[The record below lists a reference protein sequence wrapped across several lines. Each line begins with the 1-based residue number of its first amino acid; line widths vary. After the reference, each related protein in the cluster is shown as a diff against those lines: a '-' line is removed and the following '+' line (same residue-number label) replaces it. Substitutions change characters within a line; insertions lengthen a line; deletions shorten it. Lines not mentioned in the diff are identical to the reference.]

1 MKRQLNGLAHKVLS
15 ILLAGMMVWTQ
26 TGLNVFADNQ
36 NPEDLPTAEQ
46 TPPRD
51 TIANPEI
58 TIQHYLNFSAV
69 SMGLITVKP
78 DPKTSQGTVVYP
90 LRNTPDYSDSF
101 NWNTFKQEY
110 TDGKL
115 KEGVDYEVESG
126 VLLQIYNKEARGVVT
141 NGQGAPEYGLI
152 LKDGQM
158 AVHDTKKMLFQD
170 ETVTYHEK
178 PYLDYMNRLDN
189 NDNYELKAVLVGYGL
204 TEEQQKDVEGTD
216 FHMAEITGDIN
227 KKNPVV
233 FTNNPN
239 YSETID
245 GQKIVVDQ
253 TNPVRMGDHWV
264 IYVKEGTTIR
274 LLFDPTSS
282 TYDKNDVNFF
292 DYDITDGYIYLSEKK
307 DPNNPDGIQNSPVV
321 SNTPLPT
328 SSQKDNQDAGYI
340 TYGNTYQQGIN
351 SPSNYTG
358 TGAKLAFGN
367 SNTGSGLANETLT
380 TGGVVNNINK
390 TNGSV
395 NALGSVFDLA
405 TGLKDDGTPKWN
417 TGVSAPNLFTT
428 DATKEVKGK
437 TNYIKGE
444 FGLRFN
450 RSGGTYILE
459 DVTKK
464 GTSGAYSEVS
474 SASNLSSFRDL
485 DCNTKVIWSNDFW
498 PMDAADSYGIDGHDL
513 KFGAGKTAGTYGA
526 ADPQNRYFNRSST
539 AANQGKGTLP
549 IADSA
554 LDHNSYFGM
563 SFTTDFY
570 LDPGYS
576 GPLRYYFYG
585 DDDMFVFL
593 SKVTTDDQGNETLTD
608 TKKIADVGG
617 VHSSVG
623 MYTNLWPYVNNG
635 EPIPYPDKNMS
646 EAEKKALVQHYRLS
660 VFYTERGASG
670 SSCFMRLTVPFEPST
685 YDELDFKADLNV
697 DKEVKTQVP
706 PAESG
711 DAQPEKYSFLL
722 NLKQGEE
729 ISVTGEDGQ
738 TSTRPATF
746 DEAKKNLVNIYA
758 YTIKDIDT
766 DQTVDSGYIADGGS
780 FELADGQ
787 RFTVKGLPE
796 GSLYRVEEIKLDSSE
811 STTFVSGQVDKDGN
825 TNIQKDFQEGD
836 TVTGS
841 TQKENYVKFVNALDI
856 GMLTLN
862 KEIDPAGGHTTTED
876 FSFRVK
882 LEATE
887 GSVVNSLS
895 VLRNG
900 LQEQDIAPN
909 ADGEFEV
916 TLHWNDEK
924 NQYDTV
930 TLYNIPLKSK
940 YTVTEISNGNY
951 LPSDITVTGGVNNTT
966 TLAAGMVQGT
976 VDANGPITETNR
988 PNVTVNY
995 TNVYAPNATAQIVAE
1010 KTIDGR
1016 KAAAGGETF
1025 TFQLEGANPAAID
1038 YLKDNSPLLAQAT
1051 VKEGETTAIAEFA
1064 PMNFTHNEI
1073 GEYLFNVTEVGSG
1086 TVQNGLEYDDT
1097 KYQVKVVVQN
1107 ATDEDGNLTQD
1118 LEAVVTWS
1126 NGTTGDAGN
1135 PVETEGN
1142 TVSFTN
1148 KVKLEAEAS
1157 INFTKNVQG
1166 EGSVTNGIAGDKYTF
1181 TIEAAATNPNAPM
1194 PKETTVTVTNDGRK
1208 DSYNGSFGPISY
1220 TRKDLGKDDAE
1231 KTYEYVIQEKQSE
1244 TGGLLTDTTKYLAKI
1259 KVSKMPVNGVDQM
1272 AAVLDSVSVIDGE
1285 DVADKSLVFTNIYQR
1300 AEAVIRVR
1308 KTLDGRPMRDGE
1320 VFAFELLEKGSSTVL
1335 QTLMLKGVNGQSV
1348 VEGEFDPI
1356 EFLDSNDSQ
1365 DYIVR
1370 EVKGNDPDITYDT
1383 KEHNVRVDVKEDN
1396 DRNLQAVV
1404 TYDGAEPGKATALDI
1419 TNIWNTSVEW
1429 APSVTKE
1436 TLGGSPADYTFQMEL
1451 DKADN
1456 ASFTGSDKATSD
1468 DTGKISFDPI
1478 RFTKPGDYKV
1488 TVSEVPGT
1496 DDKIIYDEHEAIFN
1510 LTVKADPATG
1520 LLSVNEAVENNAS
1533 TVFTNDAGLRLTKTI
1548 VPGTDVTLT
1557 DADYA
1562 KKFTFNLTL
1571 SEAGKDLNGSFQTVI
1586 RDANDIV
1593 QDEGHTIITNGK
1605 GTIELSHG
1613 QTAYLYGLPAGVKY
1627 SIAEKQE
1634 EGWFNVE
1641 SLSNAGEIGAGADM
1655 TVSFT
1660 NVKMST
1666 DTSLILGYKALTGTD
1681 GMNKPGLGLG
1691 SFRFQ
1696 ITPKSA
1702 EVEDTPVVSTPKAE
1716 EEETEPAEF
1725 DAEQEPAASDPAAD
1739 TDEDSDPAAEEQA
1752 GETTVQEI
1760 ALPRI
1765 VSKKIDLAL
1774 KDIPMPENGNVVS
1787 SSDTGVIDFGK
1798 IEFTRA
1804 GTYVYEVTEIDQT
1817 DSEIDYSDKVW
1828 TITITVEN
1836 VVTNNQVTG
1845 VKVTNVE
1852 YKDNEGNTS
1861 DDGFTFTNVFNG
1873 TPALNLHKSMSIN
1886 GGPITDV
1893 KEAQPVNAGDSVTY
1907 YLTASVPD
1915 TATAA
1920 ARDVV
1925 ITDVIPS
1932 PAGDAAAELTLIDKG
1947 TASFDASKKL
1957 LTWNVG
1963 DIGVNKAVTVSW
1975 TVRVPAVTVDTH
1987 WTNIA
1992 AAKYS
1997 NNPKDPDE
2005 EITSNDVTVEET
2017 PVLPNVKIYKAQ
2029 SVNKP
2034 GAAGVGGFSD
2044 SKDPVMSEQGS
2055 LVVYELKVTNH
2066 GTGAAKNVIVSDKIP
2081 TSQEEK
2087 LPLEFVQA
2095 YDGGTFDKGNQTV
2108 TWKIPELA
2116 PGASAWVHFSVK
2128 IPTASK
2134 WNSWTNQATVKHED
2148 PKDPDKET
2156 PEEPSNEVTVETDV
2170 PALTIRKEQKL
2181 NDDEQFTQELLHTRD
2196 KDIVTYKLTVANTSK
2211 VEAKDVVLKDK
2222 VPTGT
2227 PETPLIVIPESI
2239 QGGNL
2244 YADGTIVWNLGTIPA
2259 GESREVTFQV
2269 RVPYV
2274 KELTRWLNVATVNY
2288 SNNPDG
2294 PDKPQE
2300 SNKVEVEAKAPKLRL
2315 EKFQNFEDGQ
2325 PVKTPLTSLGEEEI
2339 VTYTLRAV
2347 NEGEFTAENVIITD
2361 EIPDGTTLVKDSISD
2376 GGKERNGVIE
2386 WNVGNIEPGQ
2396 ANAKTVSFQVKLDP
2410 ITVATTWKN
2419 GASAVY
2425 DNNPDNP
2432 TDPKDPKTPVDSNI
2446 VEIEGD
2452 VPALVIEKSQQ
2463 KNDEAPA
2470 TPILVD
2476 AGDTITYSLTVSN
2489 NGKAAAKDVVVKDPV
2504 PEGLELIEDS
2514 ISDGGTVT
2522 DGVITWE
2529 LGTIGAGGTKTVT
2542 FRVTVPKVTEATT
2555 WINAA
2560 STTYSNREDP
2570 EDPIPSNEVE
2580 SRTDVPHLV
2589 IEKEQQKADGDLTK
2603 DLMEVNGG
2611 DIVTYYVSVTN
2622 DGNAEARDV
2631 KVTDTVPEGLTLVD
2645 GSISDKGTVKN
2656 GVITWKLGNLA
2667 KGEKRTVSFKVNV
2680 PEEQGMWRNIAYT
2693 SYPNNPDNED
2703 GEDPK
2708 EEPSNPVDII
2718 EWPEEA
2724 PKLLIDKTQA
2734 LNNSTFTSEV
2744 LKGKAGDV
2752 VTYAL
2757 TVRNVGKTTAEG
2769 ITVTDVVPKGLSY
2782 VNGSASHDAVY
2793 DNGKLTWYV
2802 ETLEPGISV
2811 TLKFQAK
2818 LPMDNAAGS
2827 WKNVATLTYQNDP
2840 EGPDHETPS
2849 NEVEVKKDPN
2859 KVPTTSTNGKPHPGA
2874 SAPTATNTGILTWT
2888 LLAAGAATGAAG
2900 LGIAG
2905 RRRRKPVSRKRK

>member
-36 NPEDLPTAEQ
+36 NPEDLPTTEQ

-51 TIANPEI
+51 TTANPEI

-69 SMGLITVKP
+69 SMGLITAGP
-78 DPKTSQGTVVYP
+78 DKNTSQGTVVYP
-90 LRNTPDYSDSF
+90 LRNTPDYSDNF
-101 NWNTFKQEY
+101 DWNEFKANYNAGGLTQ
-110 TDGKL
+110 
-115 KEGVDYEVESG
+115 GVDYEVESG

-178 PYLDYMNRLDN
+178 PYLDYMNRLNN
-189 NDNYELKAVLVGYGL
+189 NDNYELKAVLVGYDLSPG
-204 TEEQQKDVEGTD
+204 QKEDVEGTD

-227 KKNPVV
+227 EKNPVV

-292 DYDITDGYIYLSEKK
+292 DYDISDGNIYLS
-307 DPNNPDGIQNSPVV
+307 DRANPSNPSQILSSPVD

-328 SSQKDNQDAGYI
+328 SSQEARQGEGYI

-367 SNTGSGLANETLT
+367 SNTGSGLANETLKI
-380 TGGVVNNINK
+380 GDVVNNINK

-405 TGLKDDGTPKWN
+405 TGLNGDGTPAWN
-417 TGVSAPNLFTT
+417 TGISAPDLFTT
-428 DATKEVKGK
+428 DETKTVRGK
-437 TNYIKGE
+437 TNYINQ

-474 SASNLSSFRDL
+474 SASNLSSFRRL
-485 DCNTKVIWSNDFW
+485 DCNSKVIWSNGFW
-498 PMDAADSYGIDGHDL
+498 PMDAADSYGTDGHDL
-513 KFGAGKTAGTYGA
+513 KFGAGQTAGTYGT
-526 ADPQNRYFNRSST
+526 ADPQNRYFNRSSS

-608 TKKIADVGG
+608 TVKVADVGG

-623 MYTNLWPYVNNG
+623 MYTNLWPYVNG
-635 EPIPYPDKNMS
+635 GKPIPYPDKNMS
-646 EAEKKALVQHYRLS
+646 EADKKAQVQHYRLS

-825 TNIQKDFQEGD
+825 TNIQKDFQEGN
-836 TVTGS
+836 TVSGS
-841 TQKENYVKFVNALDI
+841 TQQENYVKFVNATDI

-976 VDANGPITETNR
+976 VDADGPITETNR

-1016 KAAAGGETF
+1016 PAPAGGETF
-1025 TFQLEGANPAAID
+1025 TFQLEGANPAAVD
-1038 YLKDNSPLLAQAT
+1038 YLKDNSPLLAQVT
-1051 VKEGETTAIAEFA
+1051 VKEGEKTATAEFA
-1064 PMNFTHNEI
+1064 PMHFTHSEI
-1073 GEYLFNVTEVGSG
+1073 GEYLFNVTELGSG

-1097 KYQVKVVVQN
+1097 TYQVKVVVQN
-1107 ATDEDGNLTQD
+1107 AMDADGNPTQD

-1126 NGTTGDAGN
+1126 DGTTDEAGN
-1135 PVETEGN
+1135 PVQN
-1142 TVSFTN
+1142 TGSSVTFTN

-1157 INFTKNVQG
+1157 INFTKNIQG
-1166 EGSVTNGIAGDKYTF
+1166 EGSVTNGNIDDEYTF

-1194 PKETTVTVTNDGRK
+1194 PKEATVTITNDGRQSPY
-1208 DSYNGSFGPISY
+1208 DGTFGPISY
-1220 TRKDLGKDDAE
+1220 TREDLGQGDAT
-1231 KTYEYVIQEKQSE
+1231 KFYEYVIQEE
-1244 TGGLLTDTTKYLAKI
+1244 GGTVGGLLTDTTKYLAKI
-1259 KVSKMPVNGVDQM
+1259 KVSKTTVNGVDQLT
-1272 AAVLDSVSVIDGE
+1272 AVLDSVSVIDGE
-1285 DVADKSLVFTNIYQR
+1285 DVADKSLVFTNIYQQ

-1335 QTLMLKGVNGQSV
+1335 QTLILKGVDGQST

-1356 EFLDSNDSQ
+1356 EFLDPNDSQ

-1370 EVKGNDPDITYDT
+1370 EIKGNDPDITYDP
-1383 KEHNVRVDVKEDN
+1383 KEHNVRVEVTKDDDK
-1396 DRNLQAVV
+1396 NLQAVV
-1404 TYDGAEPGKATALDI
+1404 TYDGASSEDVTALDI
-1419 TNIWNTSVEW
+1419 TNIWNTSVDW

-1436 TLGGSPADYTFQMEL
+1436 TIGGSPAGYKFKMEL
-1451 DKADN
+1451 AEADG
-1456 ASFTGSDKATSD
+1456 ASLTRSAEATSD
-1468 DTGKISFDPI
+1468 ETGKITFDPI

-1496 DDKIIYDEHEAIFN
+1496 DDKIIYDNHEVTFK
-1510 LTVKADPATG
+1510 LKVEADQKTG
-1520 LLSVNEAVENNAS
+1520 YLSVDAAVENNAS

-1562 KKFTFNLTL
+1562 KKFTFNLSL

-1586 RDANDIV
+1586 RNASDSKVVDGQTV
-1593 QDEGHTIITNGK
+1593 ITKGE

-1613 QTAYLYGLPAGVKY
+1613 QTAYIYGLPTGTEY
-1627 SIAEKQE
+1627 NISEKQE
-1634 EGWFNVE
+1634 EGWFKVE

-1655 TVSFT
+1655 TASFT

-1666 DTSLILGYKALTGTD
+1666 DTSLILGYKALTGND
-1681 GMNKPGLGLG
+1681 GMNKPGLGLN

-1716 EEETEPAEF
+1716 EEETEPADF

-2066 GTGAAKNVIVSDKIP
+2066 GTGAAKNVVVSDKIP

-2116 PGASAWVHFSVK
+2116 PGDSAWVHFSVK
-2128 IPTASK
+2128 IPEAAK
-2134 WNSWTNQATVKHED
+2134 WNSWTNQATVKHQD
-2148 PKDPDKET
+2148 PKDPNKET
-2156 PEEPSNEVTVETDV
+2156 PEEPSNEVTVQTDV
-2170 PALTIRKEQKL
+2170 PALTIQKEQKL
-2181 NDDEQFTQELLHTRD
+2181 NDDEQFTQEILHARD

-2227 PETPLIVIPESI
+2227 PETPFIVIPESI

-2244 YADGTIVWNLGTIPA
+2244 YADGTIVWNLGTIPG

-2361 EIPDGTTLVKDSISD
+2361 KIPAGTTLVKDSISD

-2446 VEIEGD
+2446 VKIEGD

-2476 AGDTITYSLTVSN
+2476 AGNTITYSLTVSN

-2504 PEGLELIEDS
+2504 PEGLELVENS
-2514 ISDGGTVT
+2514 ISDGGTVK
-2522 DGVITWE
+2522 DGVITWN
-2529 LGTIGAGGTKTVT
+2529 LGTLSAGASKSVT
-2542 FRVTVPKVTEATT
+2542 FKVTVPKVTEATT

-2580 SRTDVPHLV
+2580 SKADVPHLV
-2589 IEKEQQKADGDLTK
+2589 IEKEQQKGEGDLTK

-2611 DIVTYYVSVTN
+2611 DVVTYYVTVTN

-2631 KVTDTVPEGLTLVD
+2631 QVTDTVPEGLTLVED
-2645 GSISDKGTVKN
+2645 SISDKGTVKN
-2656 GVITWKLGNLA
+2656 GVITWNLGNLA
-2667 KGEKRTVSFKVNV
+2667 KGEKHTVSFKVNV

-2718 EWPEEA
+2718 EWPEEG

-2734 LNNSTFTSEV
+2734 LNNGTLTSEV

-2769 ITVTDVVPKGLSY
+2769 ITVTDVVPKGLTY
-2782 VNGSASHDAVY
+2782 VNGSASHNAVY

-2802 ETLEPGISV
+2802 ETLEPGASV

-2827 WKNVATLTYQNDP
+2827 WKNVAKLTYQNDP
-2840 EGPDHETPS
+2840 EGPEHETPS

>member
-1 MKRQLNGLAHKVLS
+1 M
-15 ILLAGMMVWTQ
+15 
-26 TGLNVFADNQ
+26 
-36 NPEDLPTAEQ
+36 
-46 TPPRD
+46 
-51 TIANPEI
+51 
-58 TIQHYLNFSAV
+58 
-69 SMGLITVKP
+69 
-78 DPKTSQGTVVYP
+78 
-90 LRNTPDYSDSF
+90 
-101 NWNTFKQEY
+101 
-110 TDGKL
+110 
-115 KEGVDYEVESG
+115 
-126 VLLQIYNKEARGVVT
+126 
-141 NGQGAPEYGLI
+141 
-152 LKDGQM
+152 
-158 AVHDTKKMLFQD
+158 
-170 ETVTYHEK
+170 
-178 PYLDYMNRLDN
+178 
-189 NDNYELKAVLVGYGL
+189 
-204 TEEQQKDVEGTD
+204 
-216 FHMAEITGDIN
+216 
-227 KKNPVV
+227 
-233 FTNNPN
+233 
-239 YSETID
+239 
-245 GQKIVVDQ
+245 
-253 TNPVRMGDHWV
+253 
-264 IYVKEGTTIR
+264 
-274 LLFDPTSS
+274 
-282 TYDKNDVNFF
+282 
-292 DYDITDGYIYLSEKK
+292 
-307 DPNNPDGIQNSPVV
+307 
-321 SNTPLPT
+321 
-328 SSQKDNQDAGYI
+328 
-340 TYGNTYQQGIN
+340 
-351 SPSNYTG
+351 
-358 TGAKLAFGN
+358 
-367 SNTGSGLANETLT
+367 
-380 TGGVVNNINK
+380 
-390 TNGSV
+390 
-395 NALGSVFDLA
+395 
-405 TGLKDDGTPKWN
+405 
-417 TGVSAPNLFTT
+417 
-428 DATKEVKGK
+428 
-437 TNYIKGE
+437 
-444 FGLRFN
+444 
-450 RSGGTYILE
+450 
-459 DVTKK
+459 
-464 GTSGAYSEVS
+464 
-474 SASNLSSFRDL
+474 
-485 DCNTKVIWSNDFW
+485 
-498 PMDAADSYGIDGHDL
+498 
-513 KFGAGKTAGTYGA
+513 
-526 ADPQNRYFNRSST
+526 
-539 AANQGKGTLP
+539 
-549 IADSA
+549 
-554 LDHNSYFGM
+554 
-563 SFTTDFY
+563 
-570 LDPGYS
+570 
-576 GPLRYYFYG
+576 
-585 DDDMFVFL
+585 
-593 SKVTTDDQGNETLTD
+593 
-608 TKKIADVGG
+608 
-617 VHSSVG
+617 
-623 MYTNLWPYVNNG
+623 
-635 EPIPYPDKNMS
+635 
-646 EAEKKALVQHYRLS
+646 
-660 VFYTERGASG
+660 
-670 SSCFMRLTVPFEPST
+670 
-685 YDELDFKADLNV
+685 
-697 DKEVKTQVP
+697 
-706 PAESG
+706 
-711 DAQPEKYSFLL
+711 
-722 NLKQGEE
+722 
-729 ISVTGEDGQ
+729 
-738 TSTRPATF
+738 
-746 DEAKKNLVNIYA
+746 
-758 YTIKDIDT
+758 
-766 DQTVDSGYIADGGS
+766 DSGYIADGGS

-825 TNIQKDFQEGD
+825 TNIQKDFQEGN
-836 TVTGS
+836 TVSGS
-841 TQKENYVKFVNALDI
+841 TQQENYVKFVNATDI

-976 VDANGPITETNR
+976 VDANGPVTETNR

-995 TNVYAPNATAQIVAE
+995 TNVYAPNATARIVAE

-1025 TFQLEGANPAAID
+1025 TFQLEGANNAAIA

-1051 VKEGETTAIAEFA
+1051 VKEGETTATAEFA
-1064 PMNFTHNEI
+1064 PMHFTRSEI
-1073 GEYLFNVTEVGSG
+1073 GEYLFNVTEVGRG

-1126 NGTTGDAGN
+1126 NGITDDAGN

-1166 EGSVTNGIAGDKYTF
+1166 EGSVTNGNTGDEYTF

-1194 PKETTVTVTNDGRK
+1194 PKETTVTITNDGRQSPY
-1208 DSYNGSFGPISY
+1208 DGSFGPISY
-1220 TRKDLGKDDAE
+1220 TREDLGQGDAT
-1231 KTYEYVIQEKQSE
+1231 KFYEYVIQEE
-1244 TGGLLTDTTKYLAKI
+1244 GGTVGGLLTDETQYLAKI
-1259 KVSKMPVNGVDQM
+1259 KVSKAAVNGVDQLT
-1272 AAVLDSVSVIDGE
+1272 AVLDSVSVIDGE
-1285 DVADKSLVFTNIYQR
+1285 DVADKSLVFTNIYQQ

-1335 QTLMLKGVNGQSV
+1335 QTLILKGVDGQST

-1356 EFLDSNDSQ
+1356 EFLDPNDSQ

-1370 EVKGNDPDITYDT
+1370 EIKGNDPDITYDP
-1383 KEHNVRVDVKEDN
+1383 KEHNVRVEVTKDDDK
-1396 DRNLQAVV
+1396 NLQAVV
-1404 TYDGAEPGKATALDI
+1404 TYDGASSEDVTALDI
-1419 TNIWNTSVEW
+1419 TNIWNTSVDW

-1436 TLGGSPADYTFQMEL
+1436 TIGGSPAGYKFKMEL
-1451 DKADN
+1451 AEADG
-1456 ASFTGSDKATSD
+1456 ASLTRSAEATSD
-1468 DTGKISFDPI
+1468 ETGKITFDPI

-1496 DDKIIYDEHEAIFN
+1496 DDKIIYDNHEVTFK
-1510 LTVKADPATG
+1510 LKVEADQKTG
-1520 LLSVNEAVENNAS
+1520 YLSVDAAVENNAS

-1562 KKFTFNLTL
+1562 KKFTFNLSL

-1586 RDANDIV
+1586 RNASDSKVVDGQTV
-1593 QDEGHTIITNGK
+1593 ITKGE

-1613 QTAYLYGLPAGVKY
+1613 QTAYIYGLPTGTEY
-1627 SIAEKQE
+1627 NISEKQE
-1634 EGWFNVE
+1634 EGWFKVE
-1641 SLSNAGEIGAGADM
+1641 SLSYAGEIGAGADM
-1655 TVSFT
+1655 TASFT

-1681 GMNKPGLGLG
+1681 GMNKPGLGLN

-1716 EEETEPAEF
+1716 EEETEPADF

-1760 ALPRI
+1760 SLPRI

-1975 TVRVPAVTVDTH
+1975 TVRVPAVTADTH

-2005 EITSNDVTVEET
+2005 EIPSNEVTVEEE
-2017 PVLPNVKIYKAQ
+2017 PALPNVTIHKSQ

-2044 SKDPVMSEQGS
+2044 SADPVMSEQGS
-2055 LVVYELKVTNH
+2055 LVVYELKVTNS
-2066 GTGAAKNVIVSDKIP
+2066 GTASAKNVVVTDVIP
-2081 TSQEEK
+2081 TSKEED
-2087 LPLEFVQA
+2087 LRLEFAQV

-2181 NDDEQFTQELLHTRD
+2181 NDGEFTTDMLHGRD
-2196 KDIVTYKLTVANTSK
+2196 KDIVTYRLTISNTSK

-2227 PETPLIVIPESI
+2227 PETPLIVIPEFI

-2294 PDKPQE
+2294 PDEPQE

-2504 PEGLELIEDS
+2504 PEGLELVENS
-2514 ISDGGTVT
+2514 ISDGGTVK
-2522 DGVITWE
+2522 DGVITWN
-2529 LGTIGAGGTKTVT
+2529 LGTLSAGASKSVT
-2542 FRVTVPKVTEATT
+2542 FKVTVPKVTEATT

-2580 SRTDVPHLV
+2580 SEADVPHLV
-2589 IEKEQQKADGDLTK
+2589 IEKEQQKGEGDLTK
-2603 DLMEVNGG
+2603 DLMEVNGK
-2611 DIVTYYVSVTN
+2611 DVVTYYVTVTN
-2622 DGNAEARDV
+2622 DGNAEAKDV
-2631 KVTDTVPEGLTLVD
+2631 KVTDTVPEGLTLVED
-2645 GSISDKGTVKN
+2645 SISDKGTVKN

-2667 KGEKRTVSFKVNV
+2667 KGEKHTVSFKVNV

-2718 EWPEEA
+2718 EWPEEG

-2734 LNNSTFTSEV
+2734 LNNGTLTSEV

-2769 ITVTDVVPKGLSY
+2769 ITVTDVVPKGLTY

-2793 DNGKLTWYV
+2793 ENGKLTWYV

-2827 WKNVATLTYQNDP
+2827 WKNVAKLTYQNDP
-2840 EGPDHETPS
+2840 EGPEHETPS

-2874 SAPTATNTGILTWT
+2874 SAPTATDTGILTWT

-2905 RRRRKPVSRKRK
+2905 RRRRKPVFRKRK

>member
-1 MKRQLNGLAHKVLS
+1 M
-15 ILLAGMMVWTQ
+15 
-26 TGLNVFADNQ
+26 
-36 NPEDLPTAEQ
+36 
-46 TPPRD
+46 
-51 TIANPEI
+51 
-58 TIQHYLNFSAV
+58 
-69 SMGLITVKP
+69 
-78 DPKTSQGTVVYP
+78 
-90 LRNTPDYSDSF
+90 
-101 NWNTFKQEY
+101 
-110 TDGKL
+110 
-115 KEGVDYEVESG
+115 
-126 VLLQIYNKEARGVVT
+126 
-141 NGQGAPEYGLI
+141 
-152 LKDGQM
+152 
-158 AVHDTKKMLFQD
+158 
-170 ETVTYHEK
+170 
-178 PYLDYMNRLDN
+178 
-189 NDNYELKAVLVGYGL
+189 
-204 TEEQQKDVEGTD
+204 
-216 FHMAEITGDIN
+216 
-227 KKNPVV
+227 
-233 FTNNPN
+233 
-239 YSETID
+239 
-245 GQKIVVDQ
+245 
-253 TNPVRMGDHWV
+253 
-264 IYVKEGTTIR
+264 
-274 LLFDPTSS
+274 
-282 TYDKNDVNFF
+282 
-292 DYDITDGYIYLSEKK
+292 
-307 DPNNPDGIQNSPVV
+307 
-321 SNTPLPT
+321 PT
-328 SSQKDNQDAGYI
+328 SSQEARQGEGYI

-351 SPSNYTG
+351 SPSNYTRP
-358 TGAKLAFGN
+358 GAKLAFGN
-367 SNTGSGLANETLT
+367 SNTGSGLANETLK
-380 TGGVVNNINK
+380 TGDVVNNINK
-390 TNGSV
+390 TNGNV

-405 TGLKDDGTPKWN
+405 TGLNDDGTPAWN
-417 TGVSAPNLFTT
+417 TGISAPDLFTT
-428 DATKEVKGK
+428 DETKTVRGK
-437 TNYIKGE
+437 TNYINQ

-474 SASNLSSFRDL
+474 SASNLSSFRGL
-485 DCNTKVIWSNDFW
+485 DCNSKVIWSNDFW
-498 PMDAADSYGIDGHDL
+498 PMDAADSYGTDGHDL
-513 KFGAGKTAGTYGA
+513 KFGAGQTAGTYGA
-526 ADPQNRYFNRSST
+526 ADPQNRYFNRSSS

-593 SKVTTDDQGNETLTD
+593 SKVTTDDQGNETLAD
-608 TKKIADVGG
+608 TVKVADVGG

-623 MYTNLWPYVNNG
+623 MYTNLWPYVNG
-635 EPIPYPDKNMS
+635 GKPIPYPDKNMS
-646 EAEKKALVQHYRLS
+646 EADKKAQVQHYRLS

-825 TNIQKDFQEGD
+825 TNIQKDFQEGN
-836 TVTGS
+836 TVSGS
-841 TQKENYVKFVNALDI
+841 TQQENYVKFVNALDI

-995 TNVYAPNATAQIVAE
+995 TNVYAPNATARIVAE

-1025 TFQLEGANPAAID
+1025 TFQLEGANPAAVD
-1038 YLKDNSPLLAQAT
+1038 YLKDNSPLLAQVT
-1051 VKEGETTAIAEFA
+1051 VKEGEKTATAEFA
-1064 PMNFTHNEI
+1064 PMHFTHSEI
-1073 GEYLFNVTEVGSG
+1073 GEYLFNVTELGSG

-1097 KYQVKVVVQN
+1097 TYQVKVVVQN
-1107 ATDEDGNLTQD
+1107 AMDADGNPTQD

-1126 NGTTGDAGN
+1126 DGTTDEAGN
-1135 PVETEGN
+1135 PVQN
-1142 TVSFTN
+1142 TGSSVTFTN

-1157 INFTKNVQG
+1157 INFTKNIQG

-1181 TIEAAATNPNAPM
+1181 TLTPADTNPDAPM
-1194 PKETTVTVTNDGRK
+1194 PKETTVTIINDGRN
-1208 DSYNGSFGPISY
+1208 DSYNGTFGPISY
-1220 TRKDLGKDDAE
+1220 TRKDLGKDDADNV
-1231 KTYEYVIQEKQSE
+1231 YEYVIQEQD
-1244 TGGLLTDTTKYLAKI
+1244 GQVDGLLTDETKYLAKI
-1259 KVSKMPVNGVDQM
+1259 KVSKTAVNGVDQLT
-1272 AAVLDSVSVIDGE
+1272 AVLDSVSVMGG
-1285 DVADKSLVFTNIYQR
+1285 ADSADNSLVFANIYQR
-1300 AEAVIRVR
+1300 AQAVINVR
-1308 KTLDGRPMRDGE
+1308 KTLDGRPMREGE
-1320 VFAFELLEKGSSTVL
+1320 VFAFELLKKGSSTVL
-1335 QTLMLKGVNGQSV
+1335 QTLMLRGIEGQSTV
-1348 VEGEFDPI
+1348 TGSFEPI
-1356 EFLDSNDSQ
+1356 EFLSEDSQ

-1370 EVKGNDPDITYDT
+1370 EIKGNDPEITYDT
-1383 KEHNVRVDVKEDN
+1383 KEHTVSVVVTETED
-1396 DRNLQAVV
+1396 RTLQAAVS
-1404 TYDGAEPGKATALDI
+1404 YDGAESEKATALDI

-1478 RFTKPGDYKV
+1478 RFTKPGHYKV
-1488 TVSEVPGT
+1488 TVSEVKGA
-1496 DDKIIYDEHEAIFN
+1496 DDKILYDDHKVVFN
-1510 LTVKADPATG
+1510 LTVKADAATG
-1520 LLSVNEAVENNAS
+1520 LLTVEEAVENNAS

-1548 VPGTDVTLT
+1548 VAGTDVTLT

-1593 QDEGHTIITNGK
+1593 QDEGQTVITNGK
-1605 GTIELSHG
+1605 GTMQLSHG

-1655 TVSFT
+1655 TAYFT

-1681 GMNKPGLGLG
+1681 GMNKPGLGLD

-1702 EVEDTPVVSTPKAE
+1702 EVEDTPVVPAPKAE
-1716 EEETEPAEF
+1716 DEEAKPA
-1725 DAEQEPAASDPAAD
+1725 DVDSEQEPVSDPVKTPGDAKDLAD
-1739 TDEDSDPAAEEQA
+1739 NTDLA
-1752 GETTVQEI
+1752 GEPAVQEI

-1765 VSKKIDLAL
+1765 IARKMTLAPADMPL
-1774 KDIPMPENGNVVS
+1774 PENSNVVS
-1787 SSDTGVIDFGK
+1787 SSDTGMIDFGK

-1804 GTYVYEVTEIDQT
+1804 GTYVYEVTEIDKT

-1845 VKVTNVE
+1845 VKVTKVE
-1852 YKDNEGNTS
+1852 YEDNDGNLS
-1861 DDGFTFTNVFNG
+1861 SDGFTFTNVFNG
-1873 TPALNLHKSMSIN
+1873 RPALDLHKSMSIN

-1907 YLTASVPD
+1907 YLTASVPGD
-1915 TATAA
+1915 ATAA

-1925 ITDVIPS
+1925 ITDVV
-1932 PAGDAAAELTLIDKG
+1932 PAPVGDAAAKLTLIDKG
-1947 TASFDASKKL
+1947 TASFDASKNL

-2005 EITSNDVTVEET
+2005 EIPSNEVTVEEE
-2017 PVLPNVKIYKAQ
+2017 PALPNVTIHKSQ

-2044 SKDPVMSEQGS
+2044 SADPVMSEQGS
-2055 LVVYELKVTNH
+2055 LVVYELKVTNS
-2066 GTGAAKNVIVSDKIP
+2066 GTASAKNVVVTDVIP
-2081 TSQEEK
+2081 TSKEED
-2087 LPLEFVQA
+2087 LRLEFAQV
-2095 YDGGTFDKGNQTV
+2095 YDGGTFDKGTQTV
-2108 TWKIPELA
+2108 TWTIPELA

-2128 IPTASK
+2128 IPAASK

-2148 PKDPDKET
+2148 PKDPGKET
-2156 PEEPSNEVTVETDV
+2156 PEEPSNKVTVETDV
-2170 PALTIRKEQKL
+2170 PALTIQKDQKL
-2181 NDDEQFTQELLHTRD
+2181 NDGEFTTDMLHGRD
-2196 KDIVTYKLTVANTSK
+2196 KDIVTYRLTISNTSK
-2211 VEAKDVVLKDK
+2211 VEAKDVVLEDK

-2244 YADGTIVWNLGTIPA
+2244 YAGGTIVWNLGTIPA

-2504 PEGLELIEDS
+2504 PEGLELVENS
-2514 ISDGGTVT
+2514 ISDGGTVK
-2522 DGVITWE
+2522 DGVITWNV
-2529 LGTIGAGGTKTVT
+2529 GTMDPGAEKTVT
-2542 FRVTVPKVTEATT
+2542 FKVTVPKVTEATT

-2580 SRTDVPHLV
+2580 SKTDVPHLV
-2589 IEKEQQKADGDLTK
+2589 IEKEQQKGEGDLTK
-2603 DLMEVNGG
+2603 DLMEVNGK
-2611 DIVTYYVSVTN
+2611 DVVTYYVTVTN
-2622 DGNAEARDV
+2622 DGNAEAKDV

-2656 GVITWKLGNLA
+2656 GVITWKLGNLV

-2693 SYPNNPDNED
+2693 FYPNNPDNED
-2703 GEDPK
+2703 PDNPK

-2718 EWPEEA
+2718 EWPEEG

-2734 LNNSTFTSEV
+2734 LNNGTFTSEV

-2769 ITVTDVVPKGLSY
+2769 ITVTDVVPKGLTY
-2782 VNGSASHDAVY
+2782 VNGSVSHDAVY
-2793 DNGKLTWYV
+2793 ENGKLTWYV

-2840 EGPDHETPS
+2840 EGPEHETPS

-2874 SAPTATNTGILTWT
+2874 SAPTATNTGMLTWT

>member
-36 NPEDLPTAEQ
+36 NPEDLPTTEQ

-51 TIANPEI
+51 TTANPEI

-69 SMGLITVKP
+69 SMGLITAGP
-78 DPKTSQGTVVYP
+78 DKNTSQGTVVYP
-90 LRNTPDYSDSF
+90 LRNTPDYSDNF
-101 NWNTFKQEY
+101 DWNEFKANY
-110 TDGKL
+110 NAGRLTR
-115 KEGVDYEVESG
+115 GVDYEVESG

-178 PYLDYMNRLDN
+178 PYLDYMNRLNN
-189 NDNYELKAVLVGYGL
+189 NDNYELKAVLVGYDLSPG
-204 TEEQQKDVEGTD
+204 QKEDVEGTD

-292 DYDITDGYIYLSEKK
+292 DYDISDGNIYLS
-307 DPNNPDGIQNSPVV
+307 DRANPSNPSQILSSPVD

-328 SSQKDNQDAGYI
+328 SSQEARQGEGYI

-351 SPSNYTG
+351 SPSNYTRP
-358 TGAKLAFGN
+358 GAKLAFGN
-367 SNTGSGLANETLT
+367 SNTGSGLANETLK
-380 TGGVVNNINK
+380 TGDVVNNINK

-405 TGLKDDGTPKWN
+405 TGLNDDGTPAWN
-417 TGVSAPNLFTT
+417 TGISAPDLFTT
-428 DATKEVKGK
+428 DETKTVRGK
-437 TNYIKGE
+437 TNYINQ

-474 SASNLSSFRDL
+474 SASNLSSFRGL
-485 DCNTKVIWSNDFW
+485 DCNSKVIWSNDFW
-498 PMDAADSYGIDGHDL
+498 PMDAADSYGTDGHDL
-513 KFGAGKTAGTYGA
+513 KFGAGQTAGTYGA
-526 ADPQNRYFNRSST
+526 ADPQNRYFNRSSS

-593 SKVTTDDQGNETLTD
+593 SKVTTDDQGNETLAD
-608 TKKIADVGG
+608 TVKVADVGG

-623 MYTNLWPYVNNG
+623 MYTNLWPYVNG
-635 EPIPYPDKNMS
+635 GKPIPYPDKNMS
-646 EAEKKALVQHYRLS
+646 EADKKAQVQHYRLS

-862 KEIDPAGGHTTTED
+862 KEIDPAGGHATTED

-1025 TFQLEGANPAAID
+1025 TFQLEGANPAAVD
-1038 YLKDNSPLLAQAT
+1038 YLDGNSPLLAQAS

-1086 TVQNGLEYDDT
+1086 SVQNGLEYDDT
-1097 KYQVKVVVQN
+1097 TYQVKVVVRQ
-1107 ATDEDGNLTQD
+1107 AEDADGNPTQD

-1126 NGTTGDAGN
+1126 NGTTDDTGS
-1135 PVETEGN
+1135 
-1142 TVSFTN
+1142 TVTFTN
-1148 KVKLEAEAS
+1148 KVKLEAKAS
-1157 INFTKNVQG
+1157 INFDKNVQG
-1166 EGSVTNGIAGDKYTF
+1166 EGSVTSGNAGDEYTF
-1181 TIEAAATNPNAPM
+1181 TIAPGENTPDAPM
-1194 PKETTVTVTNDGRK
+1194 PQETKVTITNDGRQ
-1208 DSYNGSFGPISY
+1208 SPYNGSFGPISY
-1220 TRKDLGKDDAE
+1220 TREDLGKDDAA
-1231 KTYEYVIQEKQSE
+1231 KTYEYVIQEQPE
-1244 TGGLLTDTTKYLAKI
+1244 AVGGLLTDTTKYLAKI
-1259 KVSKMPVNGVDQM
+1259 KVSKTTVNGVDQLT
-1272 AAVLDSVSVIDGE
+1272 AVLDSVSVIDGKE
-1285 DVADKSLVFTNIYQR
+1285 VADKKLVFTNIYQQT
-1300 AEAVIRVR
+1300 EAVIRVR

-1335 QTLMLKGVNGQSV
+1335 QTLILKGVDGQST

-1356 EFLDSNDSQ
+1356 EFLDPNDSQ

-1370 EVKGNDPDITYDT
+1370 EIKGNDPDITYDP
-1383 KEHNVRVDVKEDN
+1383 KEHNVRVEVTKDDDK
-1396 DRNLQAVV
+1396 NLQAVV
-1404 TYDGAEPGKATALDI
+1404 TYDGASSEDVTALDI
-1419 TNIWNTSVEW
+1419 TNIWNTSVDW

-1436 TLGGSPADYTFQMEL
+1436 TIGGSPAGYKFKMEL
-1451 DKADN
+1451 AEADG
-1456 ASFTGSDKATSD
+1456 ASLTRSAEATSD
-1468 DTGKISFDPI
+1468 ETGKITFDPI

-1496 DDKIIYDEHEAIFN
+1496 DDKIIYDNHEVTFK
-1510 LTVKADPATG
+1510 LKVEADQKTG
-1520 LLSVNEAVENNAS
+1520 YLSVDAAVENNAS

-1562 KKFTFNLTL
+1562 KKFTFNLSL

-1586 RDANDIV
+1586 RNASDSKVVD
-1593 QDEGHTIITNGK
+1593 GHTVITKGE

-1613 QTAYLYGLPAGVKY
+1613 QTAYIYGLPTGTEY
-1627 SIAEKQE
+1627 NISEKQE

-1655 TVSFT
+1655 TASFT

-1702 EVEDTPVVSTPKAE
+1702 EVEDTPVVPAPKAE
-1716 EEETEPAEF
+1716 DEEAKPA
-1725 DAEQEPAASDPAAD
+1725 DVDSEQEPAPDSVKTPDDAKDLADNTDLAVEPA
-1739 TDEDSDPAAEEQA
+1739 
-1752 GETTVQEI
+1752 VQEI

-1765 VSKKIDLAL
+1765 IAGKMTLAPA
-1774 KDIPMPENGNVVS
+1774 DMPMPENSNVVS

-1804 GTYVYEVTEIDQT
+1804 GTYVYEVTEIDKT

-1845 VKVTNVE
+1845 VKVTKVE
-1852 YKDNEGNTS
+1852 YEDNDGNLS
-1861 DDGFTFTNVFNG
+1861 SDGFTFTNVFNG
-1873 TPALNLHKSMSIN
+1873 RPALDLHKSMSIN
-1886 GGPITDV
+1886 GGTITDV

-1907 YLTASVPD
+1907 YLTASVPGD
-1915 TATAA
+1915 ATAA

-1925 ITDVIPS
+1925 ITDVV
-1932 PAGDAAAELTLIDKG
+1932 PAPVGDAAAKLTLIDKG
-1947 TASFDASKKL
+1947 TASFDASKNL

-2017 PVLPNVKIYKAQ
+2017 PVLPDVKIYKAQ

-2087 LPLEFVQA
+2087 LSLEFVQA

-2170 PALTIRKEQKL
+2170 PALTIQKDQKL
-2181 NDDEQFTQELLHTRD
+2181 NDDEQFTQEILHARD

-2222 VPTGT
+2222 VPAGT

-2339 VTYTLRAV
+2339 VTYSLRAV

-2376 GGKERNGVIE
+2376 GGKERNGVVE

-2410 ITVATTWKN
+2410 ITVATTWRN

-2452 VPALVIEKSQQ
+2452 VPALSIVKSQQ
-2463 KNDEAPA
+2463 KNEEAPA
-2470 TPILVD
+2470 TPILVE

-2504 PEGLELIEDS
+2504 PEGLELVENS

-2580 SRTDVPHLV
+2580 SKTDVPHLK
-2589 IEKEQQKADGDLTK
+2589 IEKEQEKDGVDKTK
-2603 DLMEVNGG
+2603 DLMEVNGK
-2611 DIVTYYVSVTN
+2611 DIVTYYVTVTN
-2622 DGNAEARDV
+2622 DGNVEAKDV

-2718 EWPEEA
+2718 EWPEEG

-2734 LNNSTFTSEV
+2734 LNNGTLTSEV

-2769 ITVTDVVPKGLSY
+2769 ITVTDVVPKGLTY

-2793 DNGKLTWYV
+2793 ENGKLTWYL
-2802 ETLEPGISV
+2802 EALEPGISV

-2827 WKNVATLTYQNDP
+2827 WKNVAKLTYQNDP
-2840 EGPDHETPS
+2840 EGPEHETPS

>member
-36 NPEDLPTAEQ
+36 NPEDLPTTEQ

-51 TIANPEI
+51 TTANPEI

-69 SMGLITVKP
+69 SMGLITAGP
-78 DPKTSQGTVVYP
+78 DKNTSQGTVVYP
-90 LRNTPDYSDSF
+90 LRNTPDYSDNF
-101 NWNTFKQEY
+101 DWNEFKANY
-110 TDGKL
+110 NAGGLTR
-115 KEGVDYEVESG
+115 GVDYEVESG

-178 PYLDYMNRLDN
+178 PYLDYMNRLNN
-189 NDNYELKAVLVGYGL
+189 NDNYELKAVLVGYDLSPG
-204 TEEQQKDVEGTD
+204 QKEDVEGTD

-227 KKNPVV
+227 EKNPVV

-292 DYDITDGYIYLSEKK
+292 DYDISDGNIYLS
-307 DPNNPDGIQNSPVV
+307 DRANPSNPSQILSSPVD

-328 SSQKDNQDAGYI
+328 SSQEARQGEGYI

-351 SPSNYTG
+351 SPSNYTRP
-358 TGAKLAFGN
+358 GAKLAFGN
-367 SNTGSGLANETLT
+367 SNTGSGLANETLK
-380 TGGVVNNINK
+380 TGDVVNNINK
-390 TNGSV
+390 TNGNV

-405 TGLKDDGTPKWN
+405 TGLNDDGTPAWN
-417 TGVSAPNLFTT
+417 TGISAPDLFTT
-428 DATKEVKGK
+428 DETKTVRGK
-437 TNYIKGE
+437 TNYINQ

-474 SASNLSSFRDL
+474 SASNLSSFRGL
-485 DCNTKVIWSNDFW
+485 DCNSKVIWSNDFW
-498 PMDAADSYGIDGHDL
+498 PMDAADSYGTDGHDL
-513 KFGAGKTAGTYGA
+513 KFGAGQTAGTYGA
-526 ADPQNRYFNRSST
+526 ADPQNRYFNRSSS

-593 SKVTTDDQGNETLTD
+593 SKVTTDDQGNETLAD
-608 TKKIADVGG
+608 TVKVADVGG

-623 MYTNLWPYVNNG
+623 MYTNLWPYVNG
-635 EPIPYPDKNMS
+635 GKPIPYPDKNMS
-646 EAEKKALVQHYRLS
+646 EADKKAQVQHYRLS

-825 TNIQKDFQEGD
+825 TNIQKDFQEGN
-836 TVTGS
+836 TVSGS
-841 TQKENYVKFVNALDI
+841 TQQENYVKFVNALDI

-995 TNVYAPNATAQIVAE
+995 TNVYAPNATARIVAE

-1025 TFQLEGANPAAID
+1025 TFQLEGANPAAVD
-1038 YLKDNSPLLAQAT
+1038 YLKDNSPLLAQVT
-1051 VKEGETTAIAEFA
+1051 VKEGEKTATAEFA
-1064 PMNFTHNEI
+1064 PMHFTHSEI
-1073 GEYLFNVTEVGSG
+1073 GEYLFNVTELGSG

-1097 KYQVKVVVQN
+1097 TYQVKVVVQN
-1107 ATDEDGNLTQD
+1107 AMDADGNPTQD

-1126 NGTTGDAGN
+1126 DGTTDEAGN
-1135 PVETEGN
+1135 PVQN
-1142 TVSFTN
+1142 TGSSVTFTN

-1157 INFTKNVQG
+1157 INFTKNIQG

-1181 TIEAAATNPNAPM
+1181 TLTPADTNPDAPM
-1194 PKETTVTVTNDGRK
+1194 PKETTVTIINDGRN
-1208 DSYNGSFGPISY
+1208 DSYNGTFGPISY
-1220 TRKDLGKDDAE
+1220 TRKDLGKDDADNV
-1231 KTYEYVIQEKQSE
+1231 YEYVIQEQD
-1244 TGGLLTDTTKYLAKI
+1244 GQVDGLLTDETKYLAKI
-1259 KVSKMPVNGVDQM
+1259 KVSKTAVNGVDQLT
-1272 AAVLDSVSVIDGE
+1272 AVLDSVSVMGG
-1285 DVADKSLVFTNIYQR
+1285 ADSADNSLVFANIYQR
-1300 AEAVIRVR
+1300 AQAVINVR
-1308 KTLDGRPMRDGE
+1308 KTLDGRPMREGE
-1320 VFAFELLEKGSSTVL
+1320 VFAFELLKKGSSTVL
-1335 QTLMLKGVNGQSV
+1335 QTLMLRGIEGQSTV
-1348 VEGEFDPI
+1348 TGSFEPI
-1356 EFLDSNDSQ
+1356 EFLSEDSQ

-1370 EVKGNDPDITYDT
+1370 EIKGNDPEITYDT
-1383 KEHNVRVDVKEDN
+1383 KEHTVSVVVTETED
-1396 DRNLQAVV
+1396 RTLQAAVS
-1404 TYDGAEPGKATALDI
+1404 YDGAESEKATALDI

-1478 RFTKPGDYKV
+1478 RFTKPGHYKV
-1488 TVSEVPGT
+1488 TVSEVKGA
-1496 DDKIIYDEHEAIFN
+1496 DDKILYDDHKVVFN
-1510 LTVKADPATG
+1510 LTVKADAATG
-1520 LLSVNEAVENNAS
+1520 LLTVEEAVENNAS

-1548 VPGTDVTLT
+1548 VAGTDVTLT

-1593 QDEGHTIITNGK
+1593 QDEGQTVITNGK
-1605 GTIELSHG
+1605 GTMQLSHG

-1655 TVSFT
+1655 TAYFT

-1681 GMNKPGLGLG
+1681 GMNKPGLGLD

-1702 EVEDTPVVSTPKAE
+1702 EVEDTPVVPAPKADDE
-1716 EEETEPAEF
+1716 EAKPA
-1725 DAEQEPAASDPAAD
+1725 DVDSEQEPVSDPVKTPGDAKDLAD
-1739 TDEDSDPAAEEQA
+1739 NTDLA
-1752 GETTVQEI
+1752 GEPAVQEI

-1765 VSKKIDLAL
+1765 IARKMTLAPADMPL
-1774 KDIPMPENGNVVS
+1774 PENSNVVS
-1787 SSDTGVIDFGK
+1787 SSDTGMIDFGK

-1804 GTYVYEVTEIDQT
+1804 GTYVYEVTEIDKT

-1845 VKVTNVE
+1845 VKVTKVE
-1852 YKDNEGNTS
+1852 YEDNDGNLS
-1861 DDGFTFTNVFNG
+1861 SDGFTFTNVFNG
-1873 TPALNLHKSMSIN
+1873 RPALDLHKSMSIN

-1907 YLTASVPD
+1907 YLTASVPGD
-1915 TATAA
+1915 ATAA

-1925 ITDVIPS
+1925 ITDVV
-1932 PAGDAAAELTLIDKG
+1932 PAPVGDAAAKLTLIDKG
-1947 TASFDASKKL
+1947 TASFDASKNL

-2005 EITSNDVTVEET
+2005 EIPSNEVTVEEE
-2017 PVLPNVKIYKAQ
+2017 PALPNVTIHKSQ

-2044 SKDPVMSEQGS
+2044 SADPVMSEQGS
-2055 LVVYELKVTNH
+2055 LVVYELKVTNS
-2066 GTGAAKNVIVSDKIP
+2066 GTASAKNVVVTDVIP
-2081 TSQEEK
+2081 TSKEED
-2087 LPLEFVQA
+2087 LRLEFAQV
-2095 YDGGTFDKGNQTV
+2095 YDGGTFDKGTQTV
-2108 TWKIPELA
+2108 TWTIPELA

-2128 IPTASK
+2128 IPAASK

-2148 PKDPDKET
+2148 PKDPGKET
-2156 PEEPSNEVTVETDV
+2156 PEEPSNKVTVETDV
-2170 PALTIRKEQKL
+2170 PALTIQKDQKL
-2181 NDDEQFTQELLHTRD
+2181 NDGEFTTDMLHGRD
-2196 KDIVTYKLTVANTSK
+2196 KDIVTYRLTISNTSK
-2211 VEAKDVVLKDK
+2211 VEAKDVVLEDK

-2227 PETPLIVIPESI
+2227 PETPLIVIPES
-2239 QGGNL
+2239 
-2244 YADGTIVWNLGTIPA
+2244 
-2259 GESREVTFQV
+2259 
-2269 RVPYV
+2269 
-2274 KELTRWLNVATVNY
+2274 
-2288 SNNPDG
+2288 
-2294 PDKPQE
+2294 
-2300 SNKVEVEAKAPKLRL
+2300 
-2315 EKFQNFEDGQ
+2315 
-2325 PVKTPLTSLGEEEI
+2325 
-2339 VTYTLRAV
+2339 
-2347 NEGEFTAENVIITD
+2347 
-2361 EIPDGTTLVKDSISD
+2361 
-2376 GGKERNGVIE
+2376 
-2386 WNVGNIEPGQ
+2386 
-2396 ANAKTVSFQVKLDP
+2396 
-2410 ITVATTWKN
+2410 
-2419 GASAVY
+2419 
-2425 DNNPDNP
+2425 
-2432 TDPKDPKTPVDSNI
+2432 
-2446 VEIEGD
+2446 
-2452 VPALVIEKSQQ
+2452 
-2463 KNDEAPA
+2463 
-2470 TPILVD
+2470 
-2476 AGDTITYSLTVSN
+2476 
-2489 NGKAAAKDVVVKDPV
+2489 
-2504 PEGLELIEDS
+2504 
-2514 ISDGGTVT
+2514 
-2522 DGVITWE
+2522 
-2529 LGTIGAGGTKTVT
+2529 
-2542 FRVTVPKVTEATT
+2542 
-2555 WINAA
+2555 
-2560 STTYSNREDP
+2560 
-2570 EDPIPSNEVE
+2570 
-2580 SRTDVPHLV
+2580 
-2589 IEKEQQKADGDLTK
+2589 
-2603 DLMEVNGG
+2603 
-2611 DIVTYYVSVTN
+2611 
-2622 DGNAEARDV
+2622 
-2631 KVTDTVPEGLTLVD
+2631 
-2645 GSISDKGTVKN
+2645 
-2656 GVITWKLGNLA
+2656 
-2667 KGEKRTVSFKVNV
+2667 
-2680 PEEQGMWRNIAYT
+2680 
-2693 SYPNNPDNED
+2693 
-2703 GEDPK
+2703 
-2708 EEPSNPVDII
+2708 
-2718 EWPEEA
+2718 
-2724 PKLLIDKTQA
+2724 
-2734 LNNSTFTSEV
+2734 
-2744 LKGKAGDV
+2744 
-2752 VTYAL
+2752 
-2757 TVRNVGKTTAEG
+2757 
-2769 ITVTDVVPKGLSY
+2769 
-2782 VNGSASHDAVY
+2782 
-2793 DNGKLTWYV
+2793 
-2802 ETLEPGISV
+2802 
-2811 TLKFQAK
+2811 
-2818 LPMDNAAGS
+2818 
-2827 WKNVATLTYQNDP
+2827 
-2840 EGPDHETPS
+2840 
-2849 NEVEVKKDPN
+2849 
-2859 KVPTTSTNGKPHPGA
+2859 
-2874 SAPTATNTGILTWT
+2874 
-2888 LLAAGAATGAAG
+2888 
-2900 LGIAG
+2900 
-2905 RRRRKPVSRKRK
+2905 

>member
-36 NPEDLPTAEQ
+36 NPEDLPTTEQ

-51 TIANPEI
+51 TTANPEI

-69 SMGLITVKP
+69 SMGLITAGP
-78 DPKTSQGTVVYP
+78 DKNTSQGTVVYP
-90 LRNTPDYSDSF
+90 LRNTPDYSDNF
-101 NWNTFKQEY
+101 DWNEFKANY
-110 TDGKL
+110 NAGGLTR
-115 KEGVDYEVESG
+115 GVDYEVESG

-178 PYLDYMNRLDN
+178 PYLDYMNRLNN
-189 NDNYELKAVLVGYGL
+189 NDNYELKAVLVGYDLSPG
-204 TEEQQKDVEGTD
+204 QKEDVEGTD

-227 KKNPVV
+227 EKNPVV

-292 DYDITDGYIYLSEKK
+292 DYDISDGNIYLS
-307 DPNNPDGIQNSPVV
+307 DRANPSNPSQILSSPVD

-328 SSQKDNQDAGYI
+328 SSQEARQGEGYI

-367 SNTGSGLANETLT
+367 SNTGSGLANETLK
-380 TGGVVNNINK
+380 TGDVVNNINK

-405 TGLKDDGTPKWN
+405 TGLNDDGTPAWN
-417 TGVSAPNLFTT
+417 TGISAPDLFTT
-428 DATKEVKGK
+428 DETKTVRGK
-437 TNYIKGE
+437 TNYINQ

-474 SASNLSSFRDL
+474 SASNLSSFRGL
-485 DCNTKVIWSNDFW
+485 DCNSKVIWSNDFW
-498 PMDAADSYGIDGHDL
+498 PMDAADSYGTDGHDL
-513 KFGAGKTAGTYGA
+513 KFGAGQTAGTYGA
-526 ADPQNRYFNRSST
+526 ADPQNRYFNRSSS

-593 SKVTTDDQGNETLTD
+593 SKVTTDDQGSETLTD
-608 TKKIADVGG
+608 TVKVADVGG

-623 MYTNLWPYVNNG
+623 MYTNLWPYVNG
-635 EPIPYPDKNMS
+635 GKPIPYPDKNMS
-646 EAEKKALVQHYRLS
+646 EADKKAQVQHYRLS

-825 TNIQKDFQEGD
+825 TNIQKDFQEGN
-836 TVTGS
+836 TVSGS
-841 TQKENYVKFVNALDI
+841 TQQENYVKFVNATDI

-995 TNVYAPNATAQIVAE
+995 TNVYAPNATARIVAE

-1025 TFQLEGANPAAID
+1025 TFQLEGANPAAVD
-1038 YLKDNSPLLAQAT
+1038 YLKDNSPLLAQVT
-1051 VKEGETTAIAEFA
+1051 VKEGEKTATAEFA
-1064 PMNFTHNEI
+1064 PMHFTHSEI
-1073 GEYLFNVTEVGSG
+1073 GEYLFNVTELGSG

-1097 KYQVKVVVQN
+1097 TYQVKVVVQN
-1107 ATDEDGNLTQD
+1107 AMDADGNPTQD

-1126 NGTTGDAGN
+1126 DGTTDEAGN
-1135 PVETEGN
+1135 PVQN
-1142 TVSFTN
+1142 TGSSVTFTN

-1157 INFTKNVQG
+1157 INFTKNIQG

-1181 TIEAAATNPNAPM
+1181 TLTPADTNPDAPM
-1194 PKETTVTVTNDGRK
+1194 PKETTVTIINDGRN
-1208 DSYNGSFGPISY
+1208 DSYNGTFGPISY
-1220 TRKDLGKDDAE
+1220 TRKDLGKDDADNV
-1231 KTYEYVIQEKQSE
+1231 YEYVIQEQD
-1244 TGGLLTDTTKYLAKI
+1244 GQVDGLLTDETKYLAKI
-1259 KVSKMPVNGVDQM
+1259 KVSKTAVNGVDQLT
-1272 AAVLDSVSVIDGE
+1272 AVLDSVSVMGG
-1285 DVADKSLVFTNIYQR
+1285 ADSADNSLVFANIYQR
-1300 AEAVIRVR
+1300 AQAVINVR
-1308 KTLDGRPMRDGE
+1308 KTLDGRPMREGE
-1320 VFAFELLEKGSSTVL
+1320 VFAFELLKKGSSTVL
-1335 QTLMLKGVNGQSV
+1335 QTLMLRGIEGQSTV
-1348 VEGEFDPI
+1348 TGSFEPI
-1356 EFLDSNDSQ
+1356 EFLSEDSQ

-1370 EVKGNDPDITYDT
+1370 EIKGNDPEITYDT
-1383 KEHNVRVDVKEDN
+1383 KEHTVSVVVTETED
-1396 DRNLQAVV
+1396 RTLQAAVS
-1404 TYDGAEPGKATALDI
+1404 YDGAESEKATALDI

-1478 RFTKPGDYKV
+1478 RFTKPGHYKV
-1488 TVSEVPGT
+1488 TVSEVKGA
-1496 DDKIIYDEHEAIFN
+1496 DDKILYDDHKVVFN
-1510 LTVKADPATG
+1510 LTVKADAATG
-1520 LLSVNEAVENNAS
+1520 LLTVEEAVENNAS

-1548 VPGTDVTLT
+1548 VAGTDVTLT

-1593 QDEGHTIITNGK
+1593 QDEGQTVITNGK
-1605 GTIELSHG
+1605 GTMQLSHG

-1655 TVSFT
+1655 TAYFT

-1681 GMNKPGLGLG
+1681 GMNKPGLGLD

-1702 EVEDTPVVSTPKAE
+1702 EVEDTPVVPAPKAE
-1716 EEETEPAEF
+1716 DEEAKPA
-1725 DAEQEPAASDPAAD
+1725 DVDSEQEPVSDPVKTPGDAKDLAD
-1739 TDEDSDPAAEEQA
+1739 NTDLA
-1752 GETTVQEI
+1752 GEPAVQEI

-1765 VSKKIDLAL
+1765 IARKMTLAPADMPL
-1774 KDIPMPENGNVVS
+1774 PENSNVVS
-1787 SSDTGVIDFGK
+1787 SSDTGMIDFGK

-1804 GTYVYEVTEIDQT
+1804 GTYVYEV
-1817 DSEIDYSDKVW
+1817 
-1828 TITITVEN
+1828 
-1836 VVTNNQVTG
+1836 
-1845 VKVTNVE
+1845 
-1852 YKDNEGNTS
+1852 
-1861 DDGFTFTNVFNG
+1861 
-1873 TPALNLHKSMSIN
+1873 
-1886 GGPITDV
+1886 
-1893 KEAQPVNAGDSVTY
+1893 
-1907 YLTASVPD
+1907 
-1915 TATAA
+1915 
-1920 ARDVV
+1920 
-1925 ITDVIPS
+1925 
-1932 PAGDAAAELTLIDKG
+1932 
-1947 TASFDASKKL
+1947 
-1957 LTWNVG
+1957 
-1963 DIGVNKAVTVSW
+1963 
-1975 TVRVPAVTVDTH
+1975 
-1987 WTNIA
+1987 
-1992 AAKYS
+1992 
-1997 NNPKDPDE
+1997 
-2005 EITSNDVTVEET
+2005 
-2017 PVLPNVKIYKAQ
+2017 
-2029 SVNKP
+2029 
-2034 GAAGVGGFSD
+2034 
-2044 SKDPVMSEQGS
+2044 
-2055 LVVYELKVTNH
+2055 
-2066 GTGAAKNVIVSDKIP
+2066 
-2081 TSQEEK
+2081 
-2087 LPLEFVQA
+2087 
-2095 YDGGTFDKGNQTV
+2095 
-2108 TWKIPELA
+2108 
-2116 PGASAWVHFSVK
+2116 
-2128 IPTASK
+2128 
-2134 WNSWTNQATVKHED
+2134 
-2148 PKDPDKET
+2148 
-2156 PEEPSNEVTVETDV
+2156 
-2170 PALTIRKEQKL
+2170 
-2181 NDDEQFTQELLHTRD
+2181 
-2196 KDIVTYKLTVANTSK
+2196 
-2211 VEAKDVVLKDK
+2211 
-2222 VPTGT
+2222 
-2227 PETPLIVIPESI
+2227 
-2239 QGGNL
+2239 
-2244 YADGTIVWNLGTIPA
+2244 
-2259 GESREVTFQV
+2259 
-2269 RVPYV
+2269 
-2274 KELTRWLNVATVNY
+2274 
-2288 SNNPDG
+2288 
-2294 PDKPQE
+2294 
-2300 SNKVEVEAKAPKLRL
+2300 
-2315 EKFQNFEDGQ
+2315 
-2325 PVKTPLTSLGEEEI
+2325 
-2339 VTYTLRAV
+2339 
-2347 NEGEFTAENVIITD
+2347 
-2361 EIPDGTTLVKDSISD
+2361 
-2376 GGKERNGVIE
+2376 
-2386 WNVGNIEPGQ
+2386 
-2396 ANAKTVSFQVKLDP
+2396 
-2410 ITVATTWKN
+2410 
-2419 GASAVY
+2419 
-2425 DNNPDNP
+2425 
-2432 TDPKDPKTPVDSNI
+2432 
-2446 VEIEGD
+2446 
-2452 VPALVIEKSQQ
+2452 
-2463 KNDEAPA
+2463 
-2470 TPILVD
+2470 
-2476 AGDTITYSLTVSN
+2476 
-2489 NGKAAAKDVVVKDPV
+2489 
-2504 PEGLELIEDS
+2504 
-2514 ISDGGTVT
+2514 
-2522 DGVITWE
+2522 
-2529 LGTIGAGGTKTVT
+2529 
-2542 FRVTVPKVTEATT
+2542 
-2555 WINAA
+2555 
-2560 STTYSNREDP
+2560 
-2570 EDPIPSNEVE
+2570 
-2580 SRTDVPHLV
+2580 
-2589 IEKEQQKADGDLTK
+2589 
-2603 DLMEVNGG
+2603 
-2611 DIVTYYVSVTN
+2611 
-2622 DGNAEARDV
+2622 
-2631 KVTDTVPEGLTLVD
+2631 
-2645 GSISDKGTVKN
+2645 
-2656 GVITWKLGNLA
+2656 
-2667 KGEKRTVSFKVNV
+2667 
-2680 PEEQGMWRNIAYT
+2680 
-2693 SYPNNPDNED
+2693 
-2703 GEDPK
+2703 
-2708 EEPSNPVDII
+2708 
-2718 EWPEEA
+2718 
-2724 PKLLIDKTQA
+2724 
-2734 LNNSTFTSEV
+2734 
-2744 LKGKAGDV
+2744 
-2752 VTYAL
+2752 
-2757 TVRNVGKTTAEG
+2757 
-2769 ITVTDVVPKGLSY
+2769 
-2782 VNGSASHDAVY
+2782 
-2793 DNGKLTWYV
+2793 
-2802 ETLEPGISV
+2802 
-2811 TLKFQAK
+2811 
-2818 LPMDNAAGS
+2818 
-2827 WKNVATLTYQNDP
+2827 
-2840 EGPDHETPS
+2840 
-2849 NEVEVKKDPN
+2849 
-2859 KVPTTSTNGKPHPGA
+2859 
-2874 SAPTATNTGILTWT
+2874 
-2888 LLAAGAATGAAG
+2888 
-2900 LGIAG
+2900 
-2905 RRRRKPVSRKRK
+2905 

>member
-36 NPEDLPTAEQ
+36 NPEDLPTTEQ

-51 TIANPEI
+51 TTANPEI

-69 SMGLITVKP
+69 SMGLITAGP
-78 DPKTSQGTVVYP
+78 DKNTSQGTVVYP
-90 LRNTPDYSDSF
+90 LRNTPDYSDNF
-101 NWNTFKQEY
+101 DWNEFKANY
-110 TDGKL
+110 NAGGLTR
-115 KEGVDYEVESG
+115 GVDYEVESG

-178 PYLDYMNRLDN
+178 PYLDYMNRLNN
-189 NDNYELKAVLVGYGL
+189 NDNYELKAVLVGYDLSPG
-204 TEEQQKDVEGTD
+204 QKEDVEGTD

-227 KKNPVV
+227 EKNPVV

-292 DYDITDGYIYLSEKK
+292 DYDISDGNIYLS
-307 DPNNPDGIQNSPVV
+307 DRANPSNPSQILSSPVD

-328 SSQKDNQDAGYI
+328 SSQEARQGEGYI

-367 SNTGSGLANETLT
+367 SNTGSGLANETLK
-380 TGGVVNNINK
+380 TGDVVNNINK

-405 TGLKDDGTPKWN
+405 TGLNDDGTPAWN
-417 TGVSAPNLFTT
+417 TGISAPDLFTT
-428 DATKEVKGK
+428 DETKTVRGK
-437 TNYIKGE
+437 TNYINQ

-474 SASNLSSFRDL
+474 SASNLSSFRGL
-485 DCNTKVIWSNDFW
+485 DCNSKVIWSNDFW
-498 PMDAADSYGIDGHDL
+498 PMDAADSYGTDGHDL
-513 KFGAGKTAGTYGA
+513 KFGAGQTAGTYGA
-526 ADPQNRYFNRSST
+526 ADPQNRYFNRSSS

-593 SKVTTDDQGNETLTD
+593 SKVTTDDQGSETLTD
-608 TKKIADVGG
+608 TVKVADVGG

-623 MYTNLWPYVNNG
+623 MYTNLWPYVNG
-635 EPIPYPDKNMS
+635 GKPIPYPDKNMS
-646 EAEKKALVQHYRLS
+646 EADKKAQVQHYRLS

-825 TNIQKDFQEGD
+825 TNIQKDFQEGN
-836 TVTGS
+836 TVSGS
-841 TQKENYVKFVNALDI
+841 TQQENYVKFVNATDI

-995 TNVYAPNATAQIVAE
+995 TNVYAPNATARIVAE

-1025 TFQLEGANPAAID
+1025 TFQLEGANPAAVD
-1038 YLKDNSPLLAQAT
+1038 YLKDNSPLLAQVT
-1051 VKEGETTAIAEFA
+1051 VKEGEKTATAEFA
-1064 PMNFTHNEI
+1064 PMHFTHSEI
-1073 GEYLFNVTEVGSG
+1073 GEYLFNVTELGSG

-1097 KYQVKVVVQN
+1097 TYQVKVVVQN
-1107 ATDEDGNLTQD
+1107 AMDADGNPTQD

-1126 NGTTGDAGN
+1126 DGTTDEAGN
-1135 PVETEGN
+1135 PVQN
-1142 TVSFTN
+1142 TGSSVTFTN

-1157 INFTKNVQG
+1157 INFTKNIQG

-1181 TIEAAATNPNAPM
+1181 TLTPADTNPDAPM
-1194 PKETTVTVTNDGRK
+1194 PKETTVTIINDGRN
-1208 DSYNGSFGPISY
+1208 DSYNGTFGPISY
-1220 TRKDLGKDDAE
+1220 TRKDLGKDDADNV
-1231 KTYEYVIQEKQSE
+1231 YEYVIQEQD
-1244 TGGLLTDTTKYLAKI
+1244 GQVDGLLTDETKYLAKI
-1259 KVSKMPVNGVDQM
+1259 KVSKTAVNGVDQLT
-1272 AAVLDSVSVIDGE
+1272 AVLDSVSVMGG
-1285 DVADKSLVFTNIYQR
+1285 ADSADNSLVFANIYQR
-1300 AEAVIRVR
+1300 AQAVINVR
-1308 KTLDGRPMRDGE
+1308 KTLDGRPMREGE
-1320 VFAFELLEKGSSTVL
+1320 VFAFELLKKGSSTVL
-1335 QTLMLKGVNGQSV
+1335 QTLMLRGIEGQSTV
-1348 VEGEFDPI
+1348 TGSFEPI
-1356 EFLDSNDSQ
+1356 EFLSEDSQ

-1370 EVKGNDPDITYDT
+1370 EIKGNDPEITYDT
-1383 KEHNVRVDVKEDN
+1383 KEHTVSVVVTETED
-1396 DRNLQAVV
+1396 RTLQAAVS
-1404 TYDGAEPGKATALDI
+1404 YDGAESEKATALDI

-1478 RFTKPGDYKV
+1478 RFTKPGHYKV
-1488 TVSEVPGT
+1488 TVSEVKGA
-1496 DDKIIYDEHEAIFN
+1496 DDKILYDDHKVVFN
-1510 LTVKADPATG
+1510 LTVKADAATG
-1520 LLSVNEAVENNAS
+1520 LLTVEEAVENNAS

-1548 VPGTDVTLT
+1548 VAGTDVTLT

-1593 QDEGHTIITNGK
+1593 QDEGQTVITNGK
-1605 GTIELSHG
+1605 GTMQLSHG

-1655 TVSFT
+1655 TAYFT

-1681 GMNKPGLGLG
+1681 GMNKPGLGLD

-1702 EVEDTPVVSTPKAE
+1702 EVEDTPVVPAPKAE
-1716 EEETEPAEF
+1716 DEEAKPA
-1725 DAEQEPAASDPAAD
+1725 DVDSEQEPVSDPVKTPGDAKDLAD
-1739 TDEDSDPAAEEQA
+1739 NTDLA
-1752 GETTVQEI
+1752 GEPAVQEI

-1765 VSKKIDLAL
+1765 IARKMTLAPADMPL
-1774 KDIPMPENGNVVS
+1774 PENSNVVS
-1787 SSDTGVIDFGK
+1787 SSDTGMIDFGK

-1804 GTYVYEVTEIDQT
+1804 GTYVYEVTEIDKT

-1845 VKVTNVE
+1845 VKVTKVE
-1852 YKDNEGNTS
+1852 YEDNDGNLS
-1861 DDGFTFTNVFNG
+1861 SDGFTFTNVFNG
-1873 TPALNLHKSMSIN
+1873 RPALDLHKSMSIN

-1907 YLTASVPD
+1907 YLTASVPGD
-1915 TATAA
+1915 ATAA

-1925 ITDVIPS
+1925 ITDVV
-1932 PAGDAAAELTLIDKG
+1932 PAPVGDAAAKLTLIDKG
-1947 TASFDASKKL
+1947 TASFDASKNL

-2005 EITSNDVTVEET
+2005 EIPSNEVTVEEE
-2017 PVLPNVKIYKAQ
+2017 PALPNVTIHKSQ

-2044 SKDPVMSEQGS
+2044 SADPVMSEQGS
-2055 LVVYELKVTNH
+2055 LVVYELKVTNS
-2066 GTGAAKNVIVSDKIP
+2066 GTASAKNVVVTDVIP
-2081 TSQEEK
+2081 TSKEED
-2087 LPLEFVQA
+2087 LRLEFAQV
-2095 YDGGTFDKGNQTV
+2095 YDGGTFDKGTQTV
-2108 TWKIPELA
+2108 TWTIPELA

-2128 IPTASK
+2128 IPAASK

-2148 PKDPDKET
+2148 PKDPGKET
-2156 PEEPSNEVTVETDV
+2156 PEEPSNKVTVETDV
-2170 PALTIRKEQKL
+2170 PALTIQKDQKL
-2181 NDDEQFTQELLHTRD
+2181 NDGEFTTDMLHGRD
-2196 KDIVTYKLTVANTSK
+2196 KDIVTYRLTISNTSK
-2211 VEAKDVVLKDK
+2211 VEAKDVVLEDK

-2244 YADGTIVWNLGTIPA
+2244 YAGGTIVWNLGTIPA

-2446 VEIEGD
+2446 VEIEG
-2452 VPALVIEKSQQ
+2452 
-2463 KNDEAPA
+2463 
-2470 TPILVD
+2470 
-2476 AGDTITYSLTVSN
+2476 
-2489 NGKAAAKDVVVKDPV
+2489 
-2504 PEGLELIEDS
+2504 
-2514 ISDGGTVT
+2514 
-2522 DGVITWE
+2522 
-2529 LGTIGAGGTKTVT
+2529 
-2542 FRVTVPKVTEATT
+2542 
-2555 WINAA
+2555 
-2560 STTYSNREDP
+2560 
-2570 EDPIPSNEVE
+2570 
-2580 SRTDVPHLV
+2580 
-2589 IEKEQQKADGDLTK
+2589 
-2603 DLMEVNGG
+2603 
-2611 DIVTYYVSVTN
+2611 
-2622 DGNAEARDV
+2622 
-2631 KVTDTVPEGLTLVD
+2631 
-2645 GSISDKGTVKN
+2645 
-2656 GVITWKLGNLA
+2656 
-2667 KGEKRTVSFKVNV
+2667 
-2680 PEEQGMWRNIAYT
+2680 
-2693 SYPNNPDNED
+2693 
-2703 GEDPK
+2703 
-2708 EEPSNPVDII
+2708 
-2718 EWPEEA
+2718 
-2724 PKLLIDKTQA
+2724 
-2734 LNNSTFTSEV
+2734 
-2744 LKGKAGDV
+2744 
-2752 VTYAL
+2752 
-2757 TVRNVGKTTAEG
+2757 
-2769 ITVTDVVPKGLSY
+2769 
-2782 VNGSASHDAVY
+2782 
-2793 DNGKLTWYV
+2793 
-2802 ETLEPGISV
+2802 
-2811 TLKFQAK
+2811 
-2818 LPMDNAAGS
+2818 
-2827 WKNVATLTYQNDP
+2827 
-2840 EGPDHETPS
+2840 
-2849 NEVEVKKDPN
+2849 
-2859 KVPTTSTNGKPHPGA
+2859 
-2874 SAPTATNTGILTWT
+2874 
-2888 LLAAGAATGAAG
+2888 
-2900 LGIAG
+2900 
-2905 RRRRKPVSRKRK
+2905 

>member
-36 NPEDLPTAEQ
+36 NPEDLPTTEQ

-51 TIANPEI
+51 TTANPEI

-69 SMGLITVKP
+69 SMGLITAGP
-78 DPKTSQGTVVYP
+78 DKNTSQGTVVYP
-90 LRNTPDYSDSF
+90 LRNTPDYSDNF
-101 NWNTFKQEY
+101 DWNEFKANY
-110 TDGKL
+110 NAGGLTR
-115 KEGVDYEVESG
+115 GVDYEVESG

-178 PYLDYMNRLDN
+178 PYLDYMNRLNN
-189 NDNYELKAVLVGYGL
+189 NDNYELKAVLVGYDLSPG
-204 TEEQQKDVEGTD
+204 QKEDVEGTD

-227 KKNPVV
+227 EKNPVV

-292 DYDITDGYIYLSEKK
+292 DYDISDGNIYLS
-307 DPNNPDGIQNSPVV
+307 DRANPSNPSQILSSPVD

-328 SSQKDNQDAGYI
+328 SSQEARQGEGYI

-351 SPSNYTG
+351 SPSNYTRP
-358 TGAKLAFGN
+358 GAKLAFGN
-367 SNTGSGLANETLT
+367 SNTGSGLANETLK
-380 TGGVVNNINK
+380 TGDVVNNINK
-390 TNGSV
+390 TNGNV

-405 TGLKDDGTPKWN
+405 TGLNDDGTPAWN
-417 TGVSAPNLFTT
+417 TGISAPDLFTT
-428 DATKEVKGK
+428 DETKTVRGK
-437 TNYIKGE
+437 TNYINQ

-474 SASNLSSFRDL
+474 SASNLSSFRGL
-485 DCNTKVIWSNDFW
+485 DCNSKVIWSNDFW
-498 PMDAADSYGIDGHDL
+498 PMDAADSYGTDGHDL
-513 KFGAGKTAGTYGA
+513 KFGAGQTAGTYGA
-526 ADPQNRYFNRSST
+526 ADPQNRYFNRSSS

-593 SKVTTDDQGNETLTD
+593 SKVTTDDQGNETLAD
-608 TKKIADVGG
+608 TVKVADVGG

-623 MYTNLWPYVNNG
+623 MYTNLWPYVNG
-635 EPIPYPDKNMS
+635 GKPIPYPDKNMS
-646 EAEKKALVQHYRLS
+646 EADKKAQVQHYRLS

-825 TNIQKDFQEGD
+825 TNIQKDFQEGN
-836 TVTGS
+836 TVSGS
-841 TQKENYVKFVNALDI
+841 TQQENYVKFVNALDI

-995 TNVYAPNATAQIVAE
+995 TNVYAPNATARIVAE

-1025 TFQLEGANPAAID
+1025 TFQLEGANPAAVD
-1038 YLKDNSPLLAQAT
+1038 YLKDNSPLLAQVT
-1051 VKEGETTAIAEFA
+1051 VKEGEKTATAEFA
-1064 PMNFTHNEI
+1064 PMHFTHSEI
-1073 GEYLFNVTEVGSG
+1073 GEYLFNVTELGSG

-1097 KYQVKVVVQN
+1097 TYQVKVVVQN
-1107 ATDEDGNLTQD
+1107 AMDADGNPTQD

-1126 NGTTGDAGN
+1126 DGTTDEAGN
-1135 PVETEGN
+1135 PVQN
-1142 TVSFTN
+1142 TGSSVTFTN

-1157 INFTKNVQG
+1157 INFTKNIQG

-1181 TIEAAATNPNAPM
+1181 TLTPADTNPDAPM
-1194 PKETTVTVTNDGRK
+1194 PKETTVTIINDGRN
-1208 DSYNGSFGPISY
+1208 DSYNGTFGPISY
-1220 TRKDLGKDDAE
+1220 TRKDLGKDDADNV
-1231 KTYEYVIQEKQSE
+1231 YEYVIQEQD
-1244 TGGLLTDTTKYLAKI
+1244 GQVDGLLTDETKYLAKI
-1259 KVSKMPVNGVDQM
+1259 KVSKTAVNGVDQLT
-1272 AAVLDSVSVIDGE
+1272 AVLDSVSVMGG
-1285 DVADKSLVFTNIYQR
+1285 ADSADNSLVFANIYQR
-1300 AEAVIRVR
+1300 AQAVINVR
-1308 KTLDGRPMRDGE
+1308 KTLDGRPMREGE
-1320 VFAFELLEKGSSTVL
+1320 VFAFELLKKGSSTVL
-1335 QTLMLKGVNGQSV
+1335 QTLMLRGIEGQSTV
-1348 VEGEFDPI
+1348 TGSFEPI
-1356 EFLDSNDSQ
+1356 EFLSEDSQ

-1370 EVKGNDPDITYDT
+1370 EIKGNDPEITYDT
-1383 KEHNVRVDVKEDN
+1383 KEHTVSVVVTETED
-1396 DRNLQAVV
+1396 RTLQAAVS
-1404 TYDGAEPGKATALDI
+1404 YDGAESEKATALDI

-1478 RFTKPGDYKV
+1478 RFTKPGHYKV
-1488 TVSEVPGT
+1488 TVSEVKGA
-1496 DDKIIYDEHEAIFN
+1496 DDKILYDDHKVVFN
-1510 LTVKADPATG
+1510 LTVKADAATG
-1520 LLSVNEAVENNAS
+1520 LLTVEEAVENNAS

-1548 VPGTDVTLT
+1548 VAGTDVTLT

-1593 QDEGHTIITNGK
+1593 QDEGQTVITNGK
-1605 GTIELSHG
+1605 GTMQLSHG

-1655 TVSFT
+1655 TAYFT

-1681 GMNKPGLGLG
+1681 GMNKPGLGLD

-1702 EVEDTPVVSTPKAE
+1702 EVEDTPVVPAPKADDE
-1716 EEETEPAEF
+1716 EAKPA
-1725 DAEQEPAASDPAAD
+1725 DVDSEQEPVSDPVKTPGDAKDLAD
-1739 TDEDSDPAAEEQA
+1739 NTDLA
-1752 GETTVQEI
+1752 GEPAVQEI

-1765 VSKKIDLAL
+1765 IARKMTLAPADMPL
-1774 KDIPMPENGNVVS
+1774 PENSNVVS
-1787 SSDTGVIDFGK
+1787 SSDTGMIDFGK

-1804 GTYVYEVTEIDQT
+1804 GTYVYEVTEIDKT

-1845 VKVTNVE
+1845 VKVTKVE
-1852 YKDNEGNTS
+1852 YEDNDGNLS
-1861 DDGFTFTNVFNG
+1861 SDGFTFTNVFNG
-1873 TPALNLHKSMSIN
+1873 RPALDLHKSMSIN

-1907 YLTASVPD
+1907 YLTASVPGD
-1915 TATAA
+1915 ATAA

-1925 ITDVIPS
+1925 ITDVV
-1932 PAGDAAAELTLIDKG
+1932 PAPVGDAAAKLTLIDKG
-1947 TASFDASKKL
+1947 TASFDASKNL

-2005 EITSNDVTVEET
+2005 EIPSNEVTVEEE
-2017 PVLPNVKIYKAQ
+2017 PALPNVTIHKSQ

-2044 SKDPVMSEQGS
+2044 SADPVMSEQGS
-2055 LVVYELKVTNH
+2055 LVVYELKVTNS
-2066 GTGAAKNVIVSDKIP
+2066 GTASAKNVVVTDVIP
-2081 TSQEEK
+2081 TSKEED
-2087 LPLEFVQA
+2087 LRLEFAQV
-2095 YDGGTFDKGNQTV
+2095 YDGGTFDKGTQTV
-2108 TWKIPELA
+2108 TWTIPELA

-2128 IPTASK
+2128 IPAASK

-2148 PKDPDKET
+2148 PKDPGKET
-2156 PEEPSNEVTVETDV
+2156 PEEPSNKVTVETDV
-2170 PALTIRKEQKL
+2170 PALTIQKDQKL
-2181 NDDEQFTQELLHTRD
+2181 NDGEFTTDMLHGRD
-2196 KDIVTYKLTVANTSK
+2196 KDIVTYRLTISNTSK
-2211 VEAKDVVLKDK
+2211 VEAKDVVLEDK

-2300 SNKVEVEAKAPKLRL
+2300 SNKVEVEAKAPKLHL

-2504 PEGLELIEDS
+2504 PEGLELVENS
-2514 ISDGGTVT
+2514 ISDGGTVK
-2522 DGVITWE
+2522 DGVITWNV
-2529 LGTIGAGGTKTVT
+2529 GTMDPGAEKTVT
-2542 FRVTVPKVTEATT
+2542 FKVTVPKVTEATT

-2580 SRTDVPHLV
+2580 SKTDVPHLV
-2589 IEKEQQKADGDLTK
+2589 IEKEQQKGEGDLTK

-2631 KVTDTVPEGLTLVD
+2631 KVADTVPEGLTLVD

-2703 GEDPK
+2703 PDNPK

-2718 EWPEEA
+2718 EWPEEG

-2734 LNNSTFTSEV
+2734 LNNGTFTSEV

-2769 ITVTDVVPKGLSY
+2769 ITVTDVVPKGLTY

-2793 DNGKLTWYV
+2793 ENGKLTWYV

-2840 EGPDHETPS
+2840 EGPEHETPS

>member
-36 NPEDLPTAEQ
+36 NPEDLPTTEQ

-51 TIANPEI
+51 TTANPEI

-69 SMGLITVKP
+69 SMGLITAGP
-78 DPKTSQGTVVYP
+78 DKNTSQGTVVYP
-90 LRNTPDYSDSF
+90 LRNTPDYSDNF
-101 NWNTFKQEY
+101 DWNEFKANY
-110 TDGKL
+110 NAGGLTR
-115 KEGVDYEVESG
+115 GVDYEVESG

-178 PYLDYMNRLDN
+178 PYLDYMNRLNN
-189 NDNYELKAVLVGYGL
+189 NDNYELKAVLVGYDLSPG
-204 TEEQQKDVEGTD
+204 QKEDVEGTD

-227 KKNPVV
+227 EKNPVV

-292 DYDITDGYIYLSEKK
+292 DYDISDGNIYLS
-307 DPNNPDGIQNSPVV
+307 DRANPSNPSQILSSPVD

-328 SSQKDNQDAGYI
+328 SSQEARQGEGYI

-351 SPSNYTG
+351 SPSNYTRP
-358 TGAKLAFGN
+358 GAKLAFGN
-367 SNTGSGLANETLT
+367 SNTGSGLANETLK
-380 TGGVVNNINK
+380 TGDVVNNINK
-390 TNGSV
+390 TNGNV

-405 TGLKDDGTPKWN
+405 TGLNDDGTPAWN
-417 TGVSAPNLFTT
+417 TGISAPDLFTT
-428 DATKEVKGK
+428 DETKTVRGK
-437 TNYIKGE
+437 TNYINQ

-474 SASNLSSFRDL
+474 SASNLSSFRGL
-485 DCNTKVIWSNDFW
+485 DCNSKVIWSNDFW
-498 PMDAADSYGIDGHDL
+498 PMDAADSYGTDGHDL
-513 KFGAGKTAGTYGA
+513 KFGAGQTAGTYGA
-526 ADPQNRYFNRSST
+526 ADPQNRYFNRSSS

-593 SKVTTDDQGNETLTD
+593 SKVTTDDQGNETLAD
-608 TKKIADVGG
+608 TVKVADVGG

-623 MYTNLWPYVNNG
+623 MYTNLWPYVNG
-635 EPIPYPDKNMS
+635 GKPIPYPDKNMS
-646 EAEKKALVQHYRLS
+646 EADKKAQVQHYRLS

-825 TNIQKDFQEGD
+825 TNIQKDFQEGN
-836 TVTGS
+836 TVSGS
-841 TQKENYVKFVNALDI
+841 TQQENYVKFVNALDI

-995 TNVYAPNATAQIVAE
+995 TNVYAPNATARIVAE

-1025 TFQLEGANPAAID
+1025 TFQLEGANPAAVD
-1038 YLKDNSPLLAQAT
+1038 YLKDNSPLLAQVT
-1051 VKEGETTAIAEFA
+1051 VKEGEKTATAEFA
-1064 PMNFTHNEI
+1064 PMHFTHSEI
-1073 GEYLFNVTEVGSG
+1073 GEYLFNVTELGSG

-1097 KYQVKVVVQN
+1097 TYQVKVVVQN
-1107 ATDEDGNLTQD
+1107 AMDADGNPTQD

-1126 NGTTGDAGN
+1126 DGTTDEAGN
-1135 PVETEGN
+1135 PVQN
-1142 TVSFTN
+1142 TGSSVTFTN

-1157 INFTKNVQG
+1157 INFTKNIQG

-1181 TIEAAATNPNAPM
+1181 TLTPADTNPDAPM
-1194 PKETTVTVTNDGRK
+1194 PKETTVTIINDGRN
-1208 DSYNGSFGPISY
+1208 DSYNGTFGPISY
-1220 TRKDLGKDDAE
+1220 TRKDLGKDDADNV
-1231 KTYEYVIQEKQSE
+1231 YEYVIQEQD
-1244 TGGLLTDTTKYLAKI
+1244 GQVDGLLTDETKYLAKI
-1259 KVSKMPVNGVDQM
+1259 KVSKTAVNGVDQLT
-1272 AAVLDSVSVIDGE
+1272 AVLDSVSVMGG
-1285 DVADKSLVFTNIYQR
+1285 ADSADNSLVFANIYQR
-1300 AEAVIRVR
+1300 AQAVINVR
-1308 KTLDGRPMRDGE
+1308 KTLDGRPMREGE
-1320 VFAFELLEKGSSTVL
+1320 VFAFELLKKGSSTVL
-1335 QTLMLKGVNGQSV
+1335 QTLMLRGIEGQSTV
-1348 VEGEFDPI
+1348 TGSFEPI
-1356 EFLDSNDSQ
+1356 EFLSEDSQ

-1370 EVKGNDPDITYDT
+1370 EIKGNDPEITYDT
-1383 KEHNVRVDVKEDN
+1383 KEHTVSVVVTETED
-1396 DRNLQAVV
+1396 RTLQAAVS
-1404 TYDGAEPGKATALDI
+1404 YDGAESEKATALDI

-1478 RFTKPGDYKV
+1478 RFTKPGHYKV
-1488 TVSEVPGT
+1488 TVSEVKGA
-1496 DDKIIYDEHEAIFN
+1496 DDKILYDDHKVVFN
-1510 LTVKADPATG
+1510 LTVKADAATG
-1520 LLSVNEAVENNAS
+1520 LLTVEEAVENNAS

-1548 VPGTDVTLT
+1548 VAGTDVTLT

-1593 QDEGHTIITNGK
+1593 QDEGQTVITNGK
-1605 GTIELSHG
+1605 GTMQLSHG

-1655 TVSFT
+1655 TAYFT

-1681 GMNKPGLGLG
+1681 GMNKPGLGLD

-1702 EVEDTPVVSTPKAE
+1702 EVEDTPVVPAPKADDE
-1716 EEETEPAEF
+1716 EAKPA
-1725 DAEQEPAASDPAAD
+1725 DVDSEQEPVSDPVKTPGDAKDLAD
-1739 TDEDSDPAAEEQA
+1739 NTDLA
-1752 GETTVQEI
+1752 GEPAVQEI

-1765 VSKKIDLAL
+1765 IARKMTLAPADMPL
-1774 KDIPMPENGNVVS
+1774 PENSNVVS
-1787 SSDTGVIDFGK
+1787 SSDTGMIDFGK

-1804 GTYVYEVTEIDQT
+1804 GTYVYEVTEIDKT

-1845 VKVTNVE
+1845 VKVTKVE
-1852 YKDNEGNTS
+1852 YEDNDGNLS
-1861 DDGFTFTNVFNG
+1861 SDGFTFTNVFNG
-1873 TPALNLHKSMSIN
+1873 RPALDLHKSMSIN

-1907 YLTASVPD
+1907 YLTASVPGD
-1915 TATAA
+1915 ATAA

-1925 ITDVIPS
+1925 ITDVV
-1932 PAGDAAAELTLIDKG
+1932 PAPVGDAAAKLTLIDKG
-1947 TASFDASKKL
+1947 TASFDASKNL

-2005 EITSNDVTVEET
+2005 EIPSNEVTVEEE
-2017 PVLPNVKIYKAQ
+2017 PALPNVTIHKSQ

-2044 SKDPVMSEQGS
+2044 SADPVMSEQGS
-2055 LVVYELKVTNH
+2055 LVVYELKVTNS
-2066 GTGAAKNVIVSDKIP
+2066 GTASAKNVVVTDVIP
-2081 TSQEEK
+2081 TSKEED
-2087 LPLEFVQA
+2087 LRLEFAQV
-2095 YDGGTFDKGNQTV
+2095 YDGGTFDKGTQTV
-2108 TWKIPELA
+2108 TWTIPELA

-2128 IPTASK
+2128 IPAASK

-2148 PKDPDKET
+2148 PKDPGKET
-2156 PEEPSNEVTVETDV
+2156 PEEPSNKVTVETDV
-2170 PALTIRKEQKL
+2170 PALTIQKDQKL
-2181 NDDEQFTQELLHTRD
+2181 NDGEFTTDMLHGRD
-2196 KDIVTYKLTVANTSK
+2196 KDIVTYRLTISNTSK
-2211 VEAKDVVLKDK
+2211 VEAKDVVLEDK

-2300 SNKVEVEAKAPKLRL
+2300 SNKVEVEAKAPKLHL

-2396 ANAKTVSFQVKLDP
+2396 ANAKSVSFQVKLDP

-2504 PEGLELIEDS
+2504 PEGLELVENS
-2514 ISDGGTVT
+2514 ISDGGTVK
-2522 DGVITWE
+2522 DGVITWNV
-2529 LGTIGAGGTKTVT
+2529 GTMDPGAEKTVT
-2542 FRVTVPKVTEATT
+2542 FKVTVPKVTEATT

-2580 SRTDVPHLV
+2580 SKTDVPHLV
-2589 IEKEQQKADGDLTK
+2589 IEKEQQKGEGDLTK

-2631 KVTDTVPEGLTLVD
+2631 KVADTVPEGLTLVD

-2703 GEDPK
+2703 PDNPK

-2718 EWPEEA
+2718 EWPEEG

-2734 LNNSTFTSEV
+2734 LNNGTFTSEV

-2769 ITVTDVVPKGLSY
+2769 ITVTDVVPKGLTY

-2793 DNGKLTWYV
+2793 ENGKLTWYV

-2840 EGPDHETPS
+2840 EGPEHETPS

>member
-36 NPEDLPTAEQ
+36 NPEDLPTTEQ

-51 TIANPEI
+51 TTANPEI

-69 SMGLITVKP
+69 SMGLITAGP
-78 DPKTSQGTVVYP
+78 DKNTSQGTVVYP
-90 LRNTPDYSDSF
+90 LRNTPDYSDNF
-101 NWNTFKQEY
+101 DWNEFKANY
-110 TDGKL
+110 NAGGLTR
-115 KEGVDYEVESG
+115 GVDYEVESG

-178 PYLDYMNRLDN
+178 PYLDYMNRLNN
-189 NDNYELKAVLVGYGL
+189 NDNYELKAVLVGYDLSPG
-204 TEEQQKDVEGTD
+204 QKEDVEGTD

-227 KKNPVV
+227 EKNPVV

-292 DYDITDGYIYLSEKK
+292 DYDISDGNIYLS
-307 DPNNPDGIQNSPVV
+307 DRANPSNPSQILSSPVD

-328 SSQKDNQDAGYI
+328 SSQEARQGEGYI

-351 SPSNYTG
+351 SPSNYTRP
-358 TGAKLAFGN
+358 GAKLAFGN
-367 SNTGSGLANETLT
+367 SNTGSGLANETLK
-380 TGGVVNNINK
+380 TGDVVNNINK
-390 TNGSV
+390 TNGNV

-405 TGLKDDGTPKWN
+405 TGLNDDGTPAWN
-417 TGVSAPNLFTT
+417 TGISAPDLFTT
-428 DATKEVKGK
+428 DETKTVRGK
-437 TNYIKGE
+437 TNYINQ

-474 SASNLSSFRDL
+474 SASNLSSFRGL
-485 DCNTKVIWSNDFW
+485 DCNSKVIWSNDFW
-498 PMDAADSYGIDGHDL
+498 PMDAADSYGTDGHDL
-513 KFGAGKTAGTYGA
+513 KFGAGQTAGTYGA
-526 ADPQNRYFNRSST
+526 ADPQNRYFNRSSS

-593 SKVTTDDQGNETLTD
+593 SKVTTDDQGNETLAD
-608 TKKIADVGG
+608 TVKVADVGG

-623 MYTNLWPYVNNG
+623 MYTNLWPYVNG
-635 EPIPYPDKNMS
+635 GKPIPYPDKNMS
-646 EAEKKALVQHYRLS
+646 EADKKAQVQHYRLS

-825 TNIQKDFQEGD
+825 TNIQKDFQEGN
-836 TVTGS
+836 TVSGS
-841 TQKENYVKFVNALDI
+841 TQQENYVKFVNALDI

-995 TNVYAPNATAQIVAE
+995 TNVYAPNATARIVAE

-1025 TFQLEGANPAAID
+1025 TFQLEGANPAAVD
-1038 YLKDNSPLLAQAT
+1038 YLKDNSPLLAQVT
-1051 VKEGETTAIAEFA
+1051 VKEGEKTATAEFA
-1064 PMNFTHNEI
+1064 PMHFTHSEI
-1073 GEYLFNVTEVGSG
+1073 GEYLFNVTELGSG

-1097 KYQVKVVVQN
+1097 TYQVKVVVQN
-1107 ATDEDGNLTQD
+1107 AMDADGNPTQD

-1126 NGTTGDAGN
+1126 DGTTDEAGN
-1135 PVETEGN
+1135 PVQN
-1142 TVSFTN
+1142 TGSSVTFTN

-1157 INFTKNVQG
+1157 INFTKNIQG

-1181 TIEAAATNPNAPM
+1181 TLTPADTNPDAPM
-1194 PKETTVTVTNDGRK
+1194 PKETTVTIINDGRN
-1208 DSYNGSFGPISY
+1208 DSYNGTFGPISY
-1220 TRKDLGKDDAE
+1220 TRKDLGKDDADNV
-1231 KTYEYVIQEKQSE
+1231 YEYVIQEQD
-1244 TGGLLTDTTKYLAKI
+1244 GQVDGLLTDETKYLAKI
-1259 KVSKMPVNGVDQM
+1259 KVSKTAVNGVDQLT
-1272 AAVLDSVSVIDGE
+1272 AVLDSVSVMGG
-1285 DVADKSLVFTNIYQR
+1285 ADSADNSLVFANIYQR
-1300 AEAVIRVR
+1300 AQAVINVR
-1308 KTLDGRPMRDGE
+1308 KTLDGRPMREGE
-1320 VFAFELLEKGSSTVL
+1320 VFAFELLKKGSSTVL
-1335 QTLMLKGVNGQSV
+1335 QTLMLRGIEGQSTV
-1348 VEGEFDPI
+1348 TGSFEPI
-1356 EFLDSNDSQ
+1356 EFLSEDSQ

-1370 EVKGNDPDITYDT
+1370 EIKGNDPEITYDT
-1383 KEHNVRVDVKEDN
+1383 KEHTVSVVVTETED
-1396 DRNLQAVV
+1396 RTLQAAVS
-1404 TYDGAEPGKATALDI
+1404 YDGAESEKATALDI

-1478 RFTKPGDYKV
+1478 RFTKPGHYKV
-1488 TVSEVPGT
+1488 TVSEVKGA
-1496 DDKIIYDEHEAIFN
+1496 DDKILYDDHKVVFN
-1510 LTVKADPATG
+1510 LTVKADAATG
-1520 LLSVNEAVENNAS
+1520 LLTVEEAVENNAS

-1548 VPGTDVTLT
+1548 VAGTDVTLT

-1593 QDEGHTIITNGK
+1593 QDEGQTVITNGK
-1605 GTIELSHG
+1605 GTMQLSHG

-1655 TVSFT
+1655 TAYFT

-1681 GMNKPGLGLG
+1681 GMNKPGLGLD

-1702 EVEDTPVVSTPKAE
+1702 EVEDTPVVPAPKADDE
-1716 EEETEPAEF
+1716 EAKPA
-1725 DAEQEPAASDPAAD
+1725 DVDSEQEPVSDPVKTPGDAKDLAD
-1739 TDEDSDPAAEEQA
+1739 NTDLA
-1752 GETTVQEI
+1752 GEPAVQEI

-1765 VSKKIDLAL
+1765 IARKMTLAPADMPL
-1774 KDIPMPENGNVVS
+1774 PENSNVVS
-1787 SSDTGVIDFGK
+1787 SSDTGMIDFGK

-1804 GTYVYEVTEIDQT
+1804 GTYVYEVTEIDKT

-1845 VKVTNVE
+1845 VKVTKVE
-1852 YKDNEGNTS
+1852 YEDNDGNLS
-1861 DDGFTFTNVFNG
+1861 SDGFTFTNVFNG
-1873 TPALNLHKSMSIN
+1873 RPALDLHKSMSIN

-1907 YLTASVPD
+1907 YLTASVPGD
-1915 TATAA
+1915 ATAA

-1925 ITDVIPS
+1925 ITDVV
-1932 PAGDAAAELTLIDKG
+1932 PAPVGDAAAKLTLIDKG
-1947 TASFDASKKL
+1947 TASFDASKNL

-2005 EITSNDVTVEET
+2005 EIPSNEVTVEEE
-2017 PVLPNVKIYKAQ
+2017 PALPNVTIHKSQ

-2044 SKDPVMSEQGS
+2044 SADPVMSEQGS
-2055 LVVYELKVTNH
+2055 LVVYELKVTNS
-2066 GTGAAKNVIVSDKIP
+2066 GTASAKNVVVTDVIP
-2081 TSQEEK
+2081 TSKEED
-2087 LPLEFVQA
+2087 LRLEFAQV
-2095 YDGGTFDKGNQTV
+2095 YDGGTFDKGTQTV
-2108 TWKIPELA
+2108 TWTIPELA

-2128 IPTASK
+2128 IPAASK

-2148 PKDPDKET
+2148 PKDPGKET
-2156 PEEPSNEVTVETDV
+2156 PEEPSNKVTVETDV
-2170 PALTIRKEQKL
+2170 PALTIQKDQKL
-2181 NDDEQFTQELLHTRD
+2181 NDGEFTTDMLHGRD
-2196 KDIVTYKLTVANTSK
+2196 KDIVTYRLTISNTSK
-2211 VEAKDVVLKDK
+2211 VEAKDVVLEDK

-2300 SNKVEVEAKAPKLRL
+2300 SNKVEVEAKAPKLHL

-2396 ANAKTVSFQVKLDP
+2396 ANAKSVSFQVKLDP

-2446 VEIEGD
+2446 VESEGD
-2452 VPALVIEKSQQ
+2452 VPPLSIVKSQQ

-2489 NGKAAAKDVVVKDPV
+2489 SGKAAAKDVVVKDPV
-2504 PEGLELIEDS
+2504 PEGLELVENS
-2514 ISDGGTVT
+2514 ISDGGTVK
-2522 DGVITWE
+2522 DGVITWN
-2529 LGTIGAGGTKTVT
+2529 LGTLSARASKSVT
-2542 FRVTVPKVTEATT
+2542 FKVTVPKVTEATT

-2580 SRTDVPHLV
+2580 SKTDVPHLV
-2589 IEKEQQKADGDLTK
+2589 IEKEQQKGEGDLTK

-2631 KVTDTVPEGLTLVD
+2631 KVADTVPEGLTLVD

-2703 GEDPK
+2703 PDNPK

-2718 EWPEEA
+2718 EWPEEG

-2734 LNNSTFTSEV
+2734 LNNGTFTSEV

-2769 ITVTDVVPKGLSY
+2769 ITVTDVVPKGLTY

-2793 DNGKLTWYV
+2793 ENGKLTWYV

-2840 EGPDHETPS
+2840 EGPEHETPS